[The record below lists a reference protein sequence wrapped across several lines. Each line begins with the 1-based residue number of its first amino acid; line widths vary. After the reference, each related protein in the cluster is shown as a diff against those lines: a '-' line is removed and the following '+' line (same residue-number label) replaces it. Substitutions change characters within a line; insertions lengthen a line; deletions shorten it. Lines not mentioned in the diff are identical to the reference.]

1 MKKRLLSWLLVLTMV
16 ISLIPS
22 TLVTALAADLP
33 SAQASGQ
40 AGKTK
45 VETTQWPSDLNAD
58 ITDFRVSGTIT
69 PSDTLTVKSG
79 KTLIV
84 HGSGTL
90 SGISRVQTT
99 PFFIVEDGGHLVLDN
114 VTISGNKSD
123 EGTVVVKKGG
133 LLDLGYNDQKDRFAP
148 SITGNTMATQ
158 TSAARNLVVAD
169 GATVRL
175 NAAATKEIGVSQVEV
190 KDYSTPKGTQSAS
203 YIPGMKPLSV
213 IQGGRYTIAD
223 SDLTYVTA
231 DVSEKYEKIV
241 LAHDNLILRSP
252 KPKVLNW
259 SPDDFMGVGGGYGS
273 TPNYTHGW
281 WIRAY
286 LAMTADA
293 PDNTGGDSSK
303 TPNMMQVYGERDYWH
318 HTSDGIYVRAGLS
331 KAGDLSQYD
340 VIYINFP
347 FSCIEGDAYYDE
359 EVKLLQD
366 YLNSG
371 GRVVI
376 QGENTEGSYGVANTR
391 ASVLANH
398 LGAGFDLLNEAIGT
412 EHVTT
417 DANTKLGKGISSVAG
432 QGLKTGNASTIRSN
446 GKAEYKTIAYVTL
459 DGEKRDVIVDQQA
472 GTTADKWGS
481 LTVVADADMVRRG
494 YSADA
499 AVEQFYRNLLND
511 SVERRNMAAAGFNP
525 NKEIDKQA
533 TTTTTTV
540 TNDYPTPY
548 AALQKAVETNTV
560 TLLTKSREADGG
572 LTPTRDELLF
582 EHSTLA
588 YEKGSKYDGSK
599 IHADTAGV
607 YLDITKTGDVN
618 LYSGTVTVTPKDA
631 TYPLV
636 LNGTMDQ
643 DGTAITGGYKITAT
657 GAYTLDADDDTT
669 KIKTGNGGGA
679 SITIPKADTSVTV
692 AYTGGTDGKLNGKT
706 VTYTAKENGE
716 KFYLGCYT
724 VSYEVEGNVT
734 WTETDLAWDGHDFV
748 TKMTPAS
755 GYDAHGEKLAVV
767 DIASAKTYDM
777 ENGGTEGTGAET
789 WGIFNSVT
797 KLKDGAT
804 PKITVK
810 QQYLHEN
817 NVDRNGYATVTVR
830 NVREDITIRT
840 TGNAVESSRPNIYV
854 VGVGVKDGQRTQLW
868 AYTTQRTTDDQVT
881 TKDVEGWPWAKWKVV
896 SAKTAKGTQASYEG
910 NQITTWTEQTI
921 KNSTTAGGALC
932 PVELTQG
939 DMVVVFQYEWDMV
952 NVKINAKLG
961 EGDTAVDFPGY
972 TTQYAEVQRDVES
985 TIYAPNLSGYQ
996 PTAASTTIT
1005 PTVGTDGNY
1014 GPYEVTFYYKLAM
1027 GQVIY
1032 RAVDDGGHELATWD
1046 GPRVM
1051 QGDTVS
1057 TDYALAPKLAG
1068 YQVKH
1073 KNGNATA
1080 VNNGTADKYDGVN
1093 QITVTWVYE
1102 PKTRDVEVKMVEYT
1116 ADGDHRGA
1124 ELRTDTTSYANSPVG
1139 FTLNLAAP
1147 AIPGYTVKE
1156 VADNDEISKSKTVFV
1171 EDNDS
1176 GKLTVY
1182 FYYEVN
1188 TQDEAKI
1195 TVQMW
1200 DKVNNEEIWSYTV
1213 PGQNGEKQ
1221 LVRVPAV
1228 KGYVSDPANKDVSIA
1243 PDQTLNAGWGKGTV
1257 RFLYSPNTVKVTVK
1271 LVDST
1276 KTAGDAGYE
1285 LNTKVPNYT
1294 GSYTVVKGESIDIVA
1309 PDVYGYTLADGQE
1322 PVHKLTVDKN
1332 ESKTDLTYT
1341 IKYIP
1346 ANDGQVFVHV
1356 KGVDKDG
1363 NLCYEY
1369 TNSVTQGTASVD
1381 VTAFA
1386 VSGQKLTAATVGS
1399 DNKFS
1404 DVHDG
1409 VLTVATSAAAKGDQ
1423 IEVVFTYGDN
1433 TADVTINAYYKG
1445 TTDTIEGFTPFT
1457 VKAEIGKP
1465 YSYGALALPGYD
1477 NADQATPSLTK
1488 VTGTNDHIDYHFTK
1502 QTGNVI
1508 YQLVEEG
1515 NPTHILA
1522 TKSESVAKD
1531 AAIDATSAKA
1541 PEATNWKLKDASN
1554 GTVDGATDGKYDG
1567 VHAVTVTYV
1576 AVPKTKTVTIHQ
1588 MDVDTDDEIDTKTVE
1603 LATGRLHTLQK
1614 VDYLPDNGQYTI
1626 SGLKTV
1632 EIYVE
1637 DDNQARSVNMYF
1649 RRSTDEDVTVNLVYM
1664 DEQNQKQTIQTYL
1677 VQRKPGTTITV
1688 KAPDMAYKGYTAK
1701 QNSVDVQPTQKSVEI
1716 EYTVTYYDITIE
1728 LLDENGRPL
1737 NTPAGYETNRKVRKG
1752 EGIVLTAPSIA
1763 DYTLT
1768 SALVV
1773 SKTADKLAD
1782 AANRTIRFQYK
1793 NTASANYVTHTI
1805 KLMDADK
1812 IPATL
1817 ITQYNSV
1824 VTKGNGTTTYLA
1836 PLQDGYQVD
1845 KKSQEISNAASQD
1858 VVFNYTKSAATVT
1871 IKFVDEKGTP
1881 LTNQQ
1886 EQILTGYEKGQTIM
1900 VPAPIVPGY
1909 ALAGQWKNNALATM
1923 TGVTATLTLSSK
1935 DANNEITF
1943 AYETR
1948 TNVTFVLKDD
1958 KGNDIQVINGKVGE
1972 KYSVADGEKLNLTA
1986 FGWKFDASN
1995 EYNSTEFNKD
2005 NASVTVTAD
2014 AGDKQYTLH
2023 YTRITRNVTYKYWD
2037 VTNGENSKTEINF
2050 TSNDNPTTVNVGE
2063 NFTAAAPQIA
2073 GYTANALRVVT
2084 FVMYDAN
2091 DAAVE
2096 VNFNYIRKA
2105 TGSVTV
2111 EHIVK
2116 NGSEEK
2122 VITSYTASGSVGEWF
2137 TATALTTDTSGIT
2150 TDGKYK
2156 FTESDTNKKTQTV
2169 KVGAD
2174 AQTIKF
2180 VYEPNY
2186 VTVKTYTSVAGTKN
2200 EYQTGIEVVK
2210 TTGSQKLYAP
2220 SMTGYVLKGIEVE
2233 HGSNTDG
2240 GAKTFPIT
2248 GWNNNVLTLTR
2259 LTNDVEVV
2267 YYYEKINDNIKE
2279 YQATV
2284 TVTDQ
2289 YASYELGNWTETVT
2303 KDVDSTITP
2312 KPHDGYILSGY
2323 QIGDSADQ
2331 KQTIKKDQAANFV
2344 LTHTFTADTNV
2355 TFFYDRADGSAVVPG
2370 ADTKFGNED
2379 DVIIKPNG
2387 DKLPTVNADKS
2398 VNVPNGAEVVTP
2410 NGTVIPPAGSI
2421 VKQDGT
2427 IVAPG
2432 DNGQPDPGVK
2442 IDPSNP
2448 DSSNASYLYVK
2459 YLANGGKGEV
2469 PTQFFKKGTEIT
2481 LATNN
2486 LTAENKTANGWNT
2499 QENGQGKDYTN
2510 GATLTPTESM
2520 TLYAKWTASNYTH
2533 KVTITFNAN
2542 TDVNSATKTQVI
2554 GSYTSTAF
2562 GGKLDANT
2570 FTLDGWTFRGWN
2582 TERNGSGTAYTNEQ
2596 EVTFTSASG
2605 NTLTL
2610 YAQWYRFNK
2619 DSSITVPGSDST
2631 PNTDKDVTIHPNGN
2645 DKPSID
2651 DKGNV
2656 KVPNGAEVTT
2666 PNGTIIPPNGSIVKP
2681 DGTIV
2686 APDDNGST
2694 EPGIEIDPSKPGDA
2708 TNKFITVTYKYGR
2721 TDKQVADVVQYG
2733 KGTVTIMTG
2742 NPFTAPTGYQ
2752 FDGWKI
2758 EGSNDKFTG
2767 TEVNASTTLVAQ
2779 WKLAG
2784 SVTLAPDKSTDSG
2797 KRLETGAKDGELKLV
2812 MRGDW
2817 AHDKTLT
2824 LGALVDGKQSTNEVY
2839 WRVDADSYKN
2849 EFGFTNSALTGDQI
2863 VSVDANTGKLTVLNS
2878 GIVRVWCIS
2887 KVNPDIKFS
2896 VVVVVPGDV
2905 NKDGLVDVDDI
2916 DWAYRAVADSTFI
2929 PTQDEG
2935 DTQTWYIK
2943 DLAMLHNPADETD
2956 KEFGVADIDLLYR
2969 LVFAVY
2975 GI

>member
-1 MKKRLLSWLLVLTMV
+1 MKKRLLSWLLVLTTV

-22 TLVTALAADLP
+22 TLVTTAFAADNTSALA
-33 SAQASGQ
+33 SSQ
-40 AGKTK
+40 AGKTTVK
-45 VETTQWPSDLNAD
+45 LTNDWPSDLSAD
-58 ITDFRVSGTIT
+58 ITDVTVTNTIG
-69 PSDTLTVKSG
+69 PGSTLTVGSG
-79 KTLIV
+79 KTLIF
-84 HGSGTL
+84 HGGGFISGGTANQTL
-90 SGISRVQTT
+90 V
-99 PFFIVEDGGHLVLDN
+99 IVEEGGHLVLDE
-114 VTISGNKSD
+114 VTIQNNNVGSDGAIYVKS
-123 EGTVVVKKGG
+123 GG
-133 LLDLGYNDQKDRFAP
+133 LLDLGYNDQSSRHAP
-148 SITGNTMATQ
+148 GITGNTTTANT
-158 TSAARNLVVAD
+158 ARNLVIAD
-169 GATVRL
+169 DATVRL
-175 NAAATKEIGVSQVEV
+175 NAQVMQPIGIYYSGDLGAPFAIVE
-190 KDYSTPKGTQSAS
+190 S
-203 YIPGMKPLSV
+203 
-213 IQGGRYTIAD
+213 GRYTLVD
-223 SDLTYVTA
+223 G
-231 DVSEKYEKIV
+231 DVSTSTISSENADYKISINYGDIYV
-241 LAHDNLILRSP
+241 QRTTPKILLIDPGARATATINNVVAEGAYVFRPGSASSLVSNLRVAVQDTFNGVHDRAIVNPIQATIDYKEYTSP
-252 KPKVLNW
+252 TGVDYTKG
-259 SPDDFMGVGGGYGS
+259 SYSFDD
-273 TPNYTHGW
+273 
-281 WIRAY
+281 I
-286 LAMTADA
+286 D
-293 PDNTGGDSSK
+293 
-303 TPNMMQVYGERDYWH
+303 NMM
-318 HTSDGIYVRAGLS
+318 
-331 KAGDLSQYD
+331 QYD
-340 VIYINFP
+340 VILINGAWGNLTK
-347 FSCIEGDAYYDE
+347 EGRS
-359 EVKLLQD
+359 KLID
-366 YLNSG
+366 YLNAGGAIYFQAEDTQSG
-371 GRVVI
+371 FD
-376 QGENTEGSYGVANTR
+376 GVR
-391 ASVLANH
+391 AATNVWMQN
-398 LGAGFDLLNEAIGT
+398 LGATGFEAMSSPSGAGTLSAWYVDTNDYAKRLTKNMIKNWRVEWTAPIKEGDGIEPFFMATFLDNKAHMWGASFLAGERADGAKYGRLLTITDGNIVAPGT
-412 EHVTT
+412 GA
-417 DANTKLGKGISSVAG
+417 DYRYKAGIAG
-432 QGLKTGNASTIRSN
+432 QFFT
-446 GKAEYKTIAYVTL
+446 
-459 DGEKRDVIVDQQA
+459 
-472 GTTADKWGS
+472 
-481 LTVVADADMVRRG
+481 
-494 YSADA
+494 
-499 AVEQFYRNLLND
+499 NLLRTTIEN
-511 SVERRNMAAAGFNP
+511 RITAAAGYNP
-525 NKEIDKQA
+525 NAEIKYEA
-533 TTTTTTV
+533 TTTTTT
-540 TNDYPTPY
+540 TTPTPYRTPY
-548 AALQKAVETNTV
+548 AALQKAVENNTV
-560 TLLTKSREADGG
+560 TLLLKSRGG
-572 LTPTRDELLF
+572 AVNATRDELLF
-582 EHSTLA
+582 EQSTLA
-588 YEKGSKYDGSK
+588 YEADSTYAGST

-607 YLDITKTGDVN
+607 YLDITKTGEVN

-636 LNGTMDQ
+636 LNGTMD
-643 DGTAITGGYKITAT
+643 DTGSTITGGYKITAT

-679 SITIPKADTSVTV
+679 SITIPTAGTSVTV
-692 AYTGGTDGKLNGKT
+692 AYTGGADGKLNGKT
-706 VTYTAKENGE
+706 ITYTATENNE

-734 WTETDLAWDGHDFV
+734 WTETDLAWDGHDFEA
-748 TKMTPAS
+748 KMTPAT
-755 GYDAHGEKLAVV
+755 GFDAHGEKLAVV
-767 DIASAKTYDM
+767 DIANSKTYDM
-777 ENGGTEGTGAET
+777 ENGGTEGTGTET
-789 WGIFNSVT
+789 WGVFNSKT

-854 VGVGVKDGQRTQLW
+854 VGVGVKDGTQTQLW

-896 SAKTAKGTQASYEG
+896 SAKTAKGTQAAYEG
-910 NQITTWTEQTI
+910 NQITTWTNQAI

-996 PTAASTTIT
+996 PTSASTTIT
-1005 PTVGTDGNY
+1005 PTKGADDNY

-1032 RAVDDGGHELATWD
+1032 RAVDAGNHELATWD
-1046 GPRVM
+1046 GPRVL

-1057 TDYALAPKLAG
+1057 TDHALAPKLAG
-1068 YQVKH
+1068 YQVKQQ
-1073 KNGNATA
+1073 NGNATA
-1080 VNNGTADKYDGVN
+1080 ANNGTADKYDGVN

-1124 ELRTDTTSYANSPVG
+1124 ELRTDTTSYAKSPVG

-1156 VADNDEISKSKTVFV
+1156 EAGNDEISKSKTVFV
-1171 EDNDS
+1171 EDNDQ

-1188 TQDEAKI
+1188 TQDDAKI

-1221 LVRVPAV
+1221 LVRVPTL
-1228 KGYVSDPANKDVSIA
+1228 KGYVSDPSNKDTSIA
-1243 PDQTLNAGWGKGTV
+1243 PDDTLNADWGKGTV

-1276 KTAGDAGYE
+1276 KTAVDADYE

-1309 PDVYGYTLADGQE
+1309 PDIYGYTLADGQE
-1322 PVHKLTVDKN
+1322 SVHKLTVDQN
-1332 ESKTDLTYT
+1332 ESKTELTYT

-1356 KGVDKDG
+1356 KGLDKGG

-1369 TNSVTQGTASVD
+1369 TNSVTQGTASVN

-1386 VSGQKLTAATVGS
+1386 VSGQTLTAATV
-1399 DNKFS
+1399 DAVNKFS

-1409 VLTVATSAAAKGDQ
+1409 ALTVDTSAAAKGAQ

-1433 TADVTINAYYKG
+1433 TADVTVNAYYKG
-1445 TTDTIEGFTPFT
+1445 TTNTVEGFTPFK

-1465 YSYGALALPGYD
+1465 YSYGALTLTGYD
-1477 NADQATPSLTK
+1477 NDGAAPSIAKVEAQGNTLT
-1488 VTGTNDHIDYHFTK
+1488 YYFTK
-1502 QTGNVI
+1502 QTGNVV
-1508 YQLVEEG
+1508 YQLVEDG
-1515 NPTHILA
+1515 NQTHILA
-1522 TKSESVAKD
+1522 TKSESVAKG
-1531 AAIDATSAKA
+1531 AAINAGAANA
-1541 PEATNWKLKDASN
+1541 PAATNWKLKNASAA
-1554 GTVDGATDGKYDG
+1554 GKITDSTGAEVTTYDG

-1576 AVPKTKTVTIHQ
+1576 AGPKTKTVTINRY
-1588 MDVDTDDEIDTKTVE
+1588 DVDTNLLIPASTAETAAGKT
-1603 LATGRLHTLQK
+1603 LTADLQTGKIHTLSK
-1614 VDYLPDNGQYTI
+1614 MDYLPDGYTI
-1626 SGLKTV
+1626 SGKDTV
-1632 EIYVE
+1632 EVYVE
-1637 DDNQARSVNMYF
+1637 DDNQLRTVNMYF
-1649 RRSTDEDVTVNLVYM
+1649 RHSTDEDVTVNLVYT
-1664 DEQNQKQTIQTYL
+1664 DEQNHKQTIQTYL
-1677 VQRKPGTTITV
+1677 VQRKPGTMITV

-1701 QNSVDVQPTQKSVEI
+1701 QNSVDVQPTQNSVEI
-1716 EYTVTYYDITIE
+1716 EYTVAYYDVAIK
-1728 LLDENGRPL
+1728 LLDENGGAL
-1737 NTPAGYETNRKVRKG
+1737 KTPQGYELTRKVRKG
-1752 EGIVLTAPSIA
+1752 EGIVLTAPSIT

-1773 SKTADKLAD
+1773 SKTAKELEQSAD
-1782 AANRTIRFQYK
+1782 NRTITFQYK
-1793 NTASANYVTHTI
+1793 NTVSANYVTHTI
-1805 KLMDADK
+1805 ILNDVDNSKE
-1812 IPATL
+1812 
-1817 ITQYNSV
+1817 ITRYNNIV
-1824 VTKGNGTTTYLA
+1824 AKGTGKTTYYA
-1836 PLQDGYQVD
+1836 PVQDGYQVD
-1845 KKSQEISNAASQD
+1845 ALTKEGDNRQSEEIT
-1858 VVFNYTKSAATVT
+1858 FNYSKSAATIT
-1871 IKFVDEKGTP
+1871 IHFVDKTGNA
-1881 LTNQQ
+1881 LTGAADT
-1886 EQILTGYEKGQTIM
+1886 ELSGYEKGQTVM
-1900 VPAPIVPGY
+1900 VSAPALTNY
-1909 ALAGQWKNNALATM
+1909 ALAGQWKNGALETM
-1923 TGVTATLTLSSK
+1923 TGVTATLTLSK
-1935 DANNEITF
+1935 TATNNEITF
-1943 AYETR
+1943 AYEDR
-1948 TNVTFVLKDD
+1948 GDVTFVLKDEAG
-1958 KGNDIQVINGKVGE
+1958 KDIQVINGVANQE
-1972 KYSVADGEKLNLTA
+1972 YSVAAGGKLDLRTSGWA
-1986 FGWKFDASN
+1986 FDMSHKN
-1995 EYNSTEFNKD
+1995 NSTEFQTE
-2005 NASVTVTAD
+2005 NASVTVAQGASGT
-2014 AGDKQYTLH
+2014 YELH

-2037 VTNGENSKTEINF
+2037 VTNGEDSKTAITF
-2050 TSNDNPTTVNVGE
+2050 TDNDNPTTVNVGE

-2091 DAAVE
+2091 NAAVE

-2137 TATALTTDTSGIT
+2137 TATALTTDASGIT

-2180 VYEPNY
+2180 VYGPNY
-2186 VTVKTYTSVAGTKN
+2186 VTVKTYTSVAGAKT

-2233 HGSNTDG
+2233 QGSNTDG
-2240 GAKTFPIT
+2240 GAKAFPNS
-2248 GWNNNVLTLTR
+2248 GWNNNVLTLTN
-2259 LTNDVEVV
+2259 LTENVEVT

-2284 TVTDQ
+2284 TVKDQ
-2289 YASYELGNWTETVT
+2289 YASYEIGSWTETVT
-2303 KDVDSTITP
+2303 KDVESTITP
-2312 KPHDGYILSGY
+2312 KPHDGYILIGY
-2323 QIGDSADQ
+2323 QIGDGAGQ
-2331 KQTIKKDQAANFV
+2331 KQTITKDQAANFV
-2344 LTHTFTADTNV
+2344 LTHKFTADANV

-2370 ADTKFGNED
+2370 EDTKFGTED

-2410 NGTVIPPAGSI
+2410 NGTVIPPNGSI
-2421 VKQDGT
+2421 VKPDGT
-2427 IVAPG
+2427 IVAP
-2432 DNGQPDPGVK
+2432 DANGKTDPGVT

-2448 DSSNASYLYVK
+2448 DSAKATYLYVK

-2469 PTQFFKKGTEIT
+2469 PTQFFKKDTEIT
-2481 LATNN
+2481 LAANN
-2486 LTAENKTANGWNT
+2486 LTADNKTADGWNT
-2499 QENGQGKDYTN
+2499 QENGKGTDYAN

-2542 TDVNSATKTQVI
+2542 TGANSATKTQVI

-2582 TERNGSGTAYTNEQ
+2582 EAQNGSDTAYTNEQ

-2605 NTLTL
+2605 DTLTL

-2619 DSSITVPGSDST
+2619 DGSITVPGNDST

-2645 DKPSID
+2645 DKPFID

-2666 PNGTIIPPNGSIVKP
+2666 PNGTIIPPDGSVVKP

-2694 EPGIEIDPSKPGDA
+2694 EPGVEIDPSKPGDA

-2721 TDKQVADVVQYG
+2721 TDKQVADVTQYG

-2752 FDGWKI
+2752 FDGWKV
-2758 EGSNDKFTG
+2758 EGSDDKFTG
-2767 TEVNASTTLVAQ
+2767 TTVNATTTLVAQ

-2784 SVTLAPDKSTDSG
+2784 SVVLAPDKTTDSG

-2817 AHDKTLT
+2817 AQDKTLT

-2849 EFGFTNSALTGDQI
+2849 DFGFTNSVLTGDQI

-2905 NKDGLVDVDDI
+2905 NKDGRVNIFDVDDI
-2916 DWAYRAVADSTFI
+2916 YNLVDNAKQVPAE
-2929 PTQDEG
+2929 DEN
-2935 DTQTWYIK
+2935 DMTTWYVK
-2943 DLAMLHNPADETD
+2943 DLADLTRDANINVQDVDALYNLVD
-2956 KEFGVADIDLLYR
+2956 KIKN
-2969 LVFAVY
+2969 
-2975 GI
+2975 I

>member
-1 MKKRLLSWLLVLTMV
+1 MRKRFLSWLLVLTMIV
-16 ISLIPS
+16 SMIPS
-22 TLVTALAADLP
+22 TLVSALAAELP
-33 SAQASGQ
+33 SQQASSL
-40 AGKTK
+40 AGKVVVNTDK
-45 VETTQWPSDLNAD
+45 WPDDLNAD
-58 ITDFRVSGTIT
+58 VTDYRVSGTQT
-69 PSDTLTVKSG
+69 PGNPLTVTSG
-79 KTLIV
+79 HTLIV
-84 HGSGTL
+84 HGNGTL
-90 SGISRVQTT
+90 SGVSRVQTT

-123 EGTVVVKKGG
+123 DGTVVVKQGG
-133 LLDLGYNDQKDRFAP
+133 LVDLGYNDQMDRIAP
-148 SITGNTMATQ
+148 SITGNTTQ
-158 TSAARNLVVAD
+158 AGAAKNLVIAD
-169 GATVRL
+169 DATVRL
-175 NAAATKEIGVSQVEV
+175 NAQVKQPIGIYYSGDLGAPFAIVE
-190 KDYSTPKGTQSAS
+190 S
-203 YIPGMKPLSV
+203 
-213 IQGGRYTIAD
+213 GRYTLVD
-223 SDLTYVTA
+223 A
-231 DVSEKYEKIV
+231 DVSTSTISSENADYKISINYGDIYV
-241 LAHDNLILRSP
+241 QRTTPKILLIDPGARATETIANVVDIGSYVFRPGSASSLISNLR
-252 KPKVLNW
+252 VAVQDTFN
-259 SPDDFMGVGGGYGS
+259 G
-273 TPNYTHGW
+273 THGQNIVNP
-281 WIRAY
+281 IRATIDY
-286 LAMTADA
+286 KEYTS
-293 PDNTGGDSSK
+293 PTGVDYTNGSYSFDDID
-303 TPNMMQVYGERDYWH
+303 NMM
-318 HTSDGIYVRAGLS
+318 
-331 KAGDLSQYD
+331 QYD
-340 VIYINFP
+340 VILINGAWGKLTE
-347 FSCIEGDAYYDE
+347 EGRAE
-359 EVKLLQD
+359 LID
-366 YLNSG
+366 YLNAGGAIYFQAEDTQSG
-371 GRVVI
+371 FD
-376 QGENTEGSYGVANTR
+376 GVRSATN
-391 ASVLANH
+391 VWMQD
-398 LGAGFDLLNEAIGT
+398 LGASGFEAMGSPSGAGNLPAWFVGTNAYAKRLTENMTSNWHVEWTAPIKEGNGIEPIFMATFQDNNAHMWGASFLAGERADGAKYGRLLTI
-412 EHVTT
+412 T
-417 DANTKLGKGISSVAG
+417 DGNMVAPGNGADYRYQPRIAG
-432 QGLKTGNASTIRSN
+432 QFFT
-446 GKAEYKTIAYVTL
+446 
-459 DGEKRDVIVDQQA
+459 
-472 GTTADKWGS
+472 
-481 LTVVADADMVRRG
+481 
-494 YSADA
+494 
-499 AVEQFYRNLLND
+499 NLLRTTIEN
-511 SVERRNMAAAGFNP
+511 RITAAAGYNP
-525 NKEIDKQA
+525 NAEVTYQA
-533 TTTTTTV
+533 TTTTTTTTEA
-540 TNDYPTPY
+540 TNYRTPY
-548 AALQKAVETNTV
+548 AALQKAVEGNTV
-560 TLLTKSREADGG
+560 TLLTKSNAAVEQVS
-572 LTPTRDELLF
+572 DELLF
-582 EHSTLA
+582 EKSTLT
-588 YEKGSKYDGSK
+588 YEQGSKYDGSS
-599 IHADTAGV
+599 IYANTAGV
-607 YLDITKTGDVN
+607 YVDITKTGEVN
-618 LYSGTVTVTPKDA
+618 LRSGTVTVTPKDKN
-631 TYPLV
+631 YV
-636 LNGTMDQ
+636 LTMNGTMD
-643 DGTAITGGYKITAT
+643 DTGTQITGGYKITAT

-679 SITIPKADTSVTV
+679 SITIPTAGTSVTV
-692 AYTGGTDGKLNGKT
+692 AYTGGADGKLNGKT
-706 VTYTAKENGE
+706 ITYTATENNE

-748 TKMTPAS
+748 TKMTPAT
-755 GYDAHGEKLAVV
+755 GFDAHGEKLAVV
-767 DIASAKTYDM
+767 DIANSKTYDM

-789 WGIFNSVT
+789 WGVFNSVT

-854 VGVGVKDGQRTQLW
+854 VGVGVKDGTQTQLW

-881 TKDVEGWPWAKWKVV
+881 TKDVEGWPWAKWKVI
-896 SAKTAKGTQASYEG
+896 SAKTAKGTQAAYEG
-910 NQITTWTEQTI
+910 NQITTWTNQAI

-961 EGDTAVDFPGY
+961 EGGTAVDFPGY

-1005 PTVGTDGNY
+1005 PTAGQDGTY
-1014 GPYEVTFYYKLAM
+1014 GPYEVTFFYKLAM

-1032 RAVDDGGHELATWD
+1032 RAVDAGGHELATWD
-1046 GPRVM
+1046 GPRVL

-1068 YQVKH
+1068 YQVKQQ
-1073 KNGNATA
+1073 NGNATA
-1080 VNNGTADKYDGVN
+1080 ANNGTADKYDGVN

-1124 ELRTDTTSYANSPVG
+1124 ELRTDTTSYAKSPVG

-1156 VADNDEISKSKTVFV
+1156 EAGNDEISKSKTVFV
-1171 EDNDS
+1171 EDNDQ

-1188 TQDEAKI
+1188 TQDDAKI

-1221 LVRVPAV
+1221 LVRVPTV
-1228 KGYVSDPANKDVSIA
+1228 KGYVSDPSNKDTSIA
-1243 PDQTLNAGWGKGTV
+1243 PDDTLNADWGKGTV

-1276 KTAGDAGYE
+1276 KTAVDADYE

-1309 PDVYGYTLADGQE
+1309 PDVYGYTLADGQD

-1332 ESKTDLTYT
+1332 ESKTELTYT

-1356 KGVDKDG
+1356 KGMDKDG

-1386 VSGQKLTAATVGS
+1386 VSGQKLTAATV
-1399 DNKFS
+1399 DTVNKFS

-1409 VLTVATSAAAKGDQ
+1409 ALTVDTSAAAKGDK

-1433 TADVTINAYYKG
+1433 TADVTINAYYKD
-1445 TTDTIEGFTPFT
+1445 TTNTVEGFTPFK

-1465 YSYGALALPGYD
+1465 YSYGALTLTGYD
-1477 NADQATPSLTK
+1477 NDGTAPSIAKVAAQGNTLT
-1488 VTGTNDHIDYHFTK
+1488 YYFTK

-1508 YQLVEEG
+1508 YQLVEDG
-1515 NPTHILA
+1515 NQTHILA
-1522 TKSESVAKD
+1522 TKSESVAKG
-1531 AAIDATSAKA
+1531 AVIDKSSAKA
-1541 PEATNWKLKDASN
+1541 PEATNWKLKNADD
-1554 GTVDGATDGKYDG
+1554 GTVNGATADGKYDG

-1576 AVPKTKTVTIHQ
+1576 AVPKTKTVTLKL
-1588 MDVDTDDEIDTKTVE
+1588 MDVDTDKEIDTKTVE
-1603 LATGRLHTLQK
+1603 LETGRLHTLQK
-1614 VDYLPDNGQYTI
+1614 VDYLPDNGKYTI

-1649 RRSTDEDVTVNLVYM
+1649 RRSTDEDVTVNLVYI
-1664 DEQNQKQTIQTYL
+1664 DEQNQKQTIQTYV
-1677 VQRKPGTTITV
+1677 VQRKPGTTIEV

-1701 QNSVDVQPTQKSVEI
+1701 VNSKQVAPTESSVEI
-1716 EYTVTYYDITIE
+1716 EYTVTYYDVKIK
-1728 LLDENGRPL
+1728 LLDENGDELTKPQ
-1737 NTPAGYETNRKVRKG
+1737 GYELTRKVRKG
-1752 EGIVLTAPSIA
+1752 EGIVLTAPSIT
-1763 DYTLT
+1763 DYTLI

-1773 SKTADKLAD
+1773 SKTAKELEQSAD
-1782 AANRTIRFQYK
+1782 NRTITFQYK

-1805 KLMDADK
+1805 ILNDVDNSKE
-1812 IPATL
+1812 
-1817 ITQYNSV
+1817 ITRYNNIV
-1824 VTKGNGTTTYLA
+1824 AKGTGKTTYYA
-1836 PLQDGYQVD
+1836 PVQDGYQVD
-1845 KKSQEISNAASQD
+1845 NLTKEGDNSQSEEIT
-1858 VVFNYTKSAATVT
+1858 FNYSKSAAIIT
-1871 IKFVDEKGTP
+1871 IHFVDKMGKA
-1881 LTNQQ
+1881 LTGVADT
-1886 EQILTGYEKGQTIM
+1886 ELSGYEKGQTVM
-1900 VPAPIVPGY
+1900 VSAPAQTNY
-1909 ALAGQWKNNALATM
+1909 ALAGQWKNGKLEAM
-1923 TGVTATLTLSSK
+1923 TGVTATLTLSK
-1935 DANNEITF
+1935 TTTNNEITF
-1943 AYETR
+1943 AYEDR
-1948 TNVTFVLKDD
+1948 GDVTFVLKDKD
-1958 KGNDIQVINGKVGE
+1958 GNDIQVINGVAGQ
-1972 KYSVADGEKLNLTA
+1972 KYSVAENGKLDLRTSGWA
-1986 FGWKFDASN
+1986 FNASHKD
-1995 EYNSTEFNKD
+1995 NSTDFKTAD
-2005 NASVTVTAD
+2005 ASVTVAQGASGT
-2014 AGDKQYTLH
+2014 YELH

-2037 VTNGENSKTEINF
+2037 VTNGANNKTEITF
-2050 TSNDNPTTVNVGE
+2050 TDNDNPTTVNVGE

-2091 DAAVE
+2091 NAAVE

-2137 TATALTTDTSGIT
+2137 TATALTTDASGIT

-2186 VTVKTYTSVAGTKN
+2186 VTVKTYTSVAGTKT

-2220 SMTGYVLKGIEVE
+2220 SMTGYVLKGIEVKQ
-2233 HGSNTDG
+2233 GSNTDG
-2240 GAKTFPIT
+2240 GAKAFPNT
-2248 GWNNNVLTLTR
+2248 GWNNNVLTLTG

-2279 YQATV
+2279 YQAAV
-2284 TVTDQ
+2284 TVKDQ
-2289 YASYELGNWTETVT
+2289 YASYELGSWTETVT
-2303 KDVDSTITP
+2303 KDVSSTITP

-2323 QIGDSADQ
+2323 QIGDNAGQ
-2331 KQTIKKDQAANFV
+2331 KQTITKDQAANFV

-2370 ADTKFGNED
+2370 EDTKFGTED

-2387 DKLPTVNADKS
+2387 DNLPKVNDDKS
-2398 VNVPNGAEVVTP
+2398 VTVPNGAEVVTP
-2410 NGTVIPPAGSI
+2410 NGTVIPPDGSI
-2421 VKQDGT
+2421 VKPDGT
-2427 IVAPG
+2427 IVAPDDKG
-2432 DNGQPDPGVK
+2432 NTNPGVT

-2448 DSSNASYLYVK
+2448 DSAKATYLYVK

-2469 PTQFFKKGTEIT
+2469 PTQFFKKDTEIT
-2481 LATNN
+2481 LAANN

-2499 QENGQGKDYTN
+2499 QENGQGKDYAD
-2510 GATLTPTESM
+2510 GATLTPAESM
-2520 TLYAKWTASNYTH
+2520 TLYAKWSTSAYTH

-2542 TDVNSATKTQVI
+2542 TGANSATKTQVI

-2582 TERNGSGTAYTNEQ
+2582 KAQNGSGTAYTNEQ

-2605 NTLTL
+2605 VTLTL

-2619 DSSITVPGSDST
+2619 DGSITVPGSDST

-2645 DKPSID
+2645 DRPSVD

-2656 KVPNGAEVTT
+2656 KVPSGAEVTT
-2666 PNGTIIPPNGSIVKP
+2666 PNGTIIPPNGSTVKP

-2686 APDDNGST
+2686 TPDNT
-2694 EPGIEIDPSKPGDA
+2694 EITDPTTPPAGY
-2708 TNKFITVTYKYGR
+2708 ITLTYKYGR

-2733 KGTVTIMTG
+2733 KDTITVMTG
-2742 NPFTAPTGYQ
+2742 NPFDAPSGYQ
-2752 FDGWKI
+2752 FDGWKV
-2758 EGSNDKFTG
+2758 EGSDDKFTG
-2767 TEVNASTTLVAQ
+2767 TTVNATTTLVAQ

-2784 SVTLAPDKSTDSG
+2784 SVVLAPDKTTDSG
-2797 KRLETGAKDGELKLV
+2797 KRLETGAKAGELKLV

-2817 AHDKTLT
+2817 AQDKTLT

-2849 EFGFTNSALTGDQI
+2849 EFGFTNSVLTGDQI

-2905 NKDGLVDVDDI
+2905 NKDGLVDADDI
-2916 DWAYRAVADSTFI
+2916 DWTYRAVADSSFV
-2929 PTQDEG
+2929 PTQDAA

-2943 DLAMLHNPADETD
+2943 DLAVLHTPADEND
-2956 KEFGVADIDLLYR
+2956 KTITSDDLDILYN

>member
-16 ISLIPS
+16 ISLVPS
-22 TLVTALAADLP
+22 TLITTAFAAENP

-40 AGKTK
+40 AGKTTHTM
-45 VETTQWPSDLNAD
+45 VDELPSDLSAYD
-58 ITDFRVSGTIT
+58 IWDVRLTKDTQPGGKIT
-69 PSDTLTVKSG
+69 VPNG
-79 KTLIV
+79 KTLII
-84 HGSGTL
+84 HGTGGIAGGTRND
-90 SGISRVQTT
+90 S
-99 PFFIVEDGGHLVLDN
+99 IVVVEKGGHLVLDEVLIQN
-114 VTISGNKSD
+114 NAVGSDGAIYVKS
-123 EGTVVVKKGG
+123 GG
-133 LLDLGYNDQKDRFAP
+133 LLDLGYNDQSSRRAP
-148 SITGNTMATQ
+148 SITNNKFN
-158 TSAARNLVVAD
+158 SAAKNLVIED

-175 NAAATKEIGVSQVEV
+175 NAQADKAIGVSYY
-190 KDYSTPKGTQSAS
+190 KDDIDVGPFIAIS
-203 YIPGMKPLSV
+203 
-213 IQGGRYTIAD
+213 GGRYTMRGTQEGNINGETGIT
-223 SDLTYVTA
+223 SDDTA
-231 DVSEKYEKIV
+231 KWKLMYSY
-241 LAHDNLILRSP
+241 DNLIMHNPTPRVLVWDPVDFWSYEGTTSHRNAAYNVLKNYHKYNTDLIRGSSVRNTIKATRHLTDTELGSIDQYDLIAFDCPLVELTNNERSAFLEYLNNGGRILVLVENAQSTASTD
-252 KPKVLNW
+252 KRNNMNTTASKVAQSLGADFTAQVGEHVPDSAQVTTLK
-259 SPDDFMGVGGGYGS
+259 SPARVAELTKDFYGTWNVFVG
-273 TPNYTHGW
+273 
-281 WIRAY
+281 AY
-286 LAMTADA
+286 ITSGKNVYPLA
-293 PDNTGGDSSK
+293 TGK
-303 TPNMMQVYGERDYWH
+303 TNKGHISNIICDQD
-318 HTSDGIYVRAGLS
+318 
-331 KAGDLSQYD
+331 AGDRDGSQW
-340 VIYINFP
+340 
-347 FSCIEGDAYYDE
+347 
-359 EVKLLQD
+359 
-366 YLNSG
+366 
-371 GRVVI
+371 
-376 QGENTEGSYGVANTR
+376 
-391 ASVLANH
+391 
-398 LGAGFDLLNEAIGT
+398 GA
-412 EHVTT
+412 
-417 DANTKLGKGISSVAG
+417 
-432 QGLKTGNASTIRSN
+432 
-446 GKAEYKTIAYVTL
+446 
-459 DGEKRDVIVDQQA
+459 
-472 GTTADKWGS
+472 
-481 LTVVADADMVRRG
+481 LTVVGDADMFWNKPLGVGRPLLKNLVENTVSRRV
-494 YSADA
+494 S
-499 AVEQFYRNLLND
+499 
-511 SVERRNMAAAGFNP
+511 AAAGVNP
-525 NKEIDKQA
+525 NSGFNEWQA
-533 TTTTTTV
+533 TTTTTT
-540 TNDYPTPY
+540 TTTETTDYRTPY
-548 AALQKAVETNTV
+548 AALQKAVENNTV
-560 TLLTKSREADGG
+560 TLLLNSRGG
-572 LTPTRDELLF
+572 AVNPTRDELLF
-582 EHSTLA
+582 EKSTLA
-588 YEKGSKYDGSK
+588 YEAGSTYDGST

-607 YLDITKTGDVN
+607 YLDITKTGAVN
-618 LYSGTVTVTPKDA
+618 LRSGTVTVTPKDA
-631 TYPLV
+631 NYPLV
-636 LNGTMDQ
+636 LNGTMDT
-643 DGTAITGGYKITAT
+643 DGNAITGGYKITSAT
-657 GAYTLDADDDTT
+657 PYQLDADDDTT
-669 KIKTGNGGGA
+669 KIKAGNGGGA
-679 SITIPKADTSVTV
+679 SITIPTAGTSVTV

-706 VTYTAKENGE
+706 ITYTATEDNE

-734 WTETDLAWDGHDFV
+734 WTETDLAWDGHDFE
-748 TKMTPAS
+748 TKMTPAT
-755 GYDAHGEKLAVV
+755 GFDAHGEKLAVV
-767 DIASAKTYDM
+767 DIANSKTYDM
-777 ENGGTEGTGAET
+777 ENGGTEGTGTET
-789 WGIFNSVT
+789 WGVFNSKT
-797 KLKDGAT
+797 KLKDSVT

-896 SAKTAKGTQASYEG
+896 SAKTAKGTQAAYEG
-910 NQITTWTEQTI
+910 NQITTWTNQTI

-932 PVELTQG
+932 PVKLTQG

-961 EGDTAVDFPGY
+961 EGGTAVDFPGY

-1005 PTVGTDGNY
+1005 PTKGTDGNY

-1032 RAVDDGGHELATWD
+1032 RAVDAGGHELATWD
-1046 GPRVM
+1046 GPRVL

-1068 YQVKH
+1068 YQVKQQ
-1073 KNGNATA
+1073 NGNATA
-1080 VNNGTADKYDGVN
+1080 ANSGTTDKYDGVN

-1102 PKTRDVEVKMVEYT
+1102 PKTRDVEVKMVEYD
-1116 ADGDHRGA
+1116 ASKPNNIGA

-1156 VADNDEISKSKTVFV
+1156 VADNDEISKSKSVFV
-1171 EDNDS
+1171 EDNDQ

-1221 LVRVPAV
+1221 LVRVPTV
-1228 KGYVSDPANKDVSIA
+1228 KGYVSDTSNKDVSIA
-1243 PDQTLNAGWGKGTV
+1243 PDETINADWGKGTV

-1276 KTAGDAGYE
+1276 KTANDADYE

-1309 PDVYGYTLADGQE
+1309 PDVYGYTLADGQDS
-1322 PVHKLTVDKN
+1322 VHKLTVDKN
-1332 ESKTDLTYT
+1332 ESKTELTYT
-1341 IKYIP
+1341 I
-1346 ANDGQVFVHV
+1346 
-1356 KGVDKDG
+1356 
-1363 NLCYEY
+1363 
-1369 TNSVTQGTASVD
+1369 
-1381 VTAFA
+1381 
-1386 VSGQKLTAATVGS
+1386 
-1399 DNKFS
+1399 
-1404 DVHDG
+1404 
-1409 VLTVATSAAAKGDQ
+1409 
-1423 IEVVFTYGDN
+1423 
-1433 TADVTINAYYKG
+1433 
-1445 TTDTIEGFTPFT
+1445 
-1457 VKAEIGKP
+1457 
-1465 YSYGALALPGYD
+1465 
-1477 NADQATPSLTK
+1477 
-1488 VTGTNDHIDYHFTK
+1488 
-1502 QTGNVI
+1502 
-1508 YQLVEEG
+1508 
-1515 NPTHILA
+1515 
-1522 TKSESVAKD
+1522 
-1531 AAIDATSAKA
+1531 
-1541 PEATNWKLKDASN
+1541 
-1554 GTVDGATDGKYDG
+1554 
-1567 VHAVTVTYV
+1567 
-1576 AVPKTKTVTIHQ
+1576 
-1588 MDVDTDDEIDTKTVE
+1588 
-1603 LATGRLHTLQK
+1603 
-1614 VDYLPDNGQYTI
+1614 
-1626 SGLKTV
+1626 
-1632 EIYVE
+1632 
-1637 DDNQARSVNMYF
+1637 
-1649 RRSTDEDVTVNLVYM
+1649 
-1664 DEQNQKQTIQTYL
+1664 
-1677 VQRKPGTTITV
+1677 
-1688 KAPDMAYKGYTAK
+1688 
-1701 QNSVDVQPTQKSVEI
+1701 
-1716 EYTVTYYDITIE
+1716 
-1728 LLDENGRPL
+1728 
-1737 NTPAGYETNRKVRKG
+1737 
-1752 EGIVLTAPSIA
+1752 
-1763 DYTLT
+1763 
-1768 SALVV
+1768 
-1773 SKTADKLAD
+1773 
-1782 AANRTIRFQYK
+1782 QYK

-1805 KLMDADK
+1805 ILNDVDNNKE
-1812 IPATL
+1812 
-1817 ITQYNSV
+1817 ITRYNNIV
-1824 VTKGNGTTTYLA
+1824 AKGTGKTTYYA
-1836 PLQDGYQVD
+1836 PVQDGYQVD
-1845 KKSQEISNAASQD
+1845 ALTKEGDNSQSEEIT
-1858 VVFNYTKSAATVT
+1858 FNYSKSAAIIT
-1871 IKFVDEKGTP
+1871 IHFVDKTGKA
-1881 LTNQQ
+1881 LTGAADT
-1886 EQILTGYEKGQTIM
+1886 ELSGYEKGQTVM
-1900 VPAPIVPGY
+1900 VSAPALTNY
-1909 ALAGQWKNNALATM
+1909 ALAGQWKNGKLEAM
-1923 TGVTATLTLSSK
+1923 TGVTATLTLSK
-1935 DANNEITF
+1935 TKTNNEITF
-1943 AYETR
+1943 AYEDR
-1948 TNVTFVLKDD
+1948 GDVTFVLKD
-1958 KGNDIQVINGKVGE
+1958 KAGKDIQVINGVAGQ
-1972 KYSVADGEKLNLTA
+1972 KYSVAENGKLDLRTS
-1986 FGWKFDASN
+1986 GWAFDASHQN
-1995 EYNSTEFNKD
+1995 NSTDFKTA
-2005 NASVTVTAD
+2005 NASVTVAQGASGT
-2014 AGDKQYTLH
+2014 YELH
-2023 YTRITRNVTYKYWD
+2023 YTRITRDVTYKYWD
-2037 VTNGENSKTEINF
+2037 VTNGEANKTEINF
-2050 TSNDNPTTVNVGE
+2050 TSNDNPTPVNVGE

-2091 DAAVE
+2091 NAAVE

-2137 TATALTTDTSGIT
+2137 TATALTTDASGIT

-2156 FTESDTNKKTQTV
+2156 FTESATNKKTQTV

-2186 VTVKTYTSVAGTKN
+2186 VTVKTYTSVAGAKT

-2220 SMTGYVLKGIEVE
+2220 SMTGYVLKGIEVKQ
-2233 HGSNTDG
+2233 GSNTDG
-2240 GAKTFPIT
+2240 GAKTFPST
-2248 GWNNNVLTLTR
+2248 GWNNNVLTLTG

-2284 TVTDQ
+2284 TVKDQ
-2289 YASYELGNWTETVT
+2289 YASYELGSWTETVT
-2303 KDVDSTITP
+2303 KDVSSTITP

-2323 QIGDSADQ
+2323 QIGDSAGQ
-2331 KQTIKKDQAANFV
+2331 KQTITKDQVANFV
-2344 LTHTFTADTNV
+2344 LKHKFTADTNV

-2370 ADTKFGNED
+2370 EDTKFGTED

-2410 NGTVIPPAGSI
+2410 NGTVIPPDGSI
-2421 VKQDGT
+2421 VKPDGT
-2427 IVAPG
+2427 IVAP
-2432 DNGQPDPGVK
+2432 DANGKTDPGVT

-2448 DSSNASYLYVK
+2448 DSAKATYLYVK
-2459 YLANGGKGEV
+2459 YLANGGKGEI

-2481 LATNN
+2481 LATNS
-2486 LTAENKTANGWNT
+2486 LTADNKTANGWNT

-2542 TDVNSATKTQVI
+2542 TGANSATKTQVI

-2562 GGKLDANT
+2562 GGTLDANT

-2582 TERNGSGTAYTNEQ
+2582 TAQNGGGTAYTNEQ

-2605 NTLTL
+2605 DTLTL

-2619 DSSITVPGSDST
+2619 DGSITVPGSDST

-2817 AHDKTLT
+2817 AQDKTLT

-2849 EFGFTNSALTGDQI
+2849 EFGFTNSVLTGDQI

-2905 NKDGLVDVDDI
+2905 NKDGLVDADDI
-2916 DWAYRAVADSTFI
+2916 DWTYCAMADPTFI
-2929 PTQDEG
+2929 PTQDE
-2935 DTQTWYIK
+2935 DDAKTWYIK
-2943 DLAMLHNPADETD
+2943 DLAILHSTAAD
-2956 KEFGVADIDLLYR
+2956 KEIGADDIDCLYNI
-2969 LVFAVY
+2969 LFGIY
-2975 GI
+2975 GF

>member
-22 TLVTALAADLP
+22 TLVTTAFAAENP

-40 AGKTK
+40 AGKTTHTM
-45 VETTQWPSDLNAD
+45 VDELPSDLSAYD
-58 ITDFRVSGTIT
+58 IWDVRLTKDTQPGGKIT
-69 PSDTLTVKSG
+69 VPNG
-79 KTLIV
+79 KTLII
-84 HGSGTL
+84 HGTGGIAGGT
-90 SGISRVQTT
+90 RNDT
-99 PFFIVEDGGHLVLDN
+99 IVFVEKGGHLVLDGVLIQN
-114 VTISGNKSD
+114 NAVDRYGAIYVKS
-123 EGTVVVKKGG
+123 GG
-133 LLDLGYNDQKDRFAP
+133 LLDLGYNDQSERRAP
-148 SITGNTMATQ
+148 SITNNKFN
-158 TSAARNLVVAD
+158 SAAKNLVIED

-175 NAAATKEIGVSQVEV
+175 NAQADRPIGVSYYKDGLEV
-190 KDYSTPKGTQSAS
+190 GPFIAIS
-203 YIPGMKPLSV
+203 
-213 IQGGRYTIAD
+213 GGRYTMRGTQDGNINGETSIT
-223 SDLTYVTA
+223 SDNAAKWKLMY
-231 DVSEKYEKIV
+231 SY
-241 LAHDNLILRSP
+241 DNLIMTNNRAR
-252 KPKVLNW
+252 VLVWDPTNFW
-259 SPDDFMGVGGGYGS
+259 SYEGASYHKDTLYKTIQNAYNNGFDVVRRQGTKANPCHLTATELAQLDQFDLIVFDCATVDL
-273 TPNYTHGW
+273 TTEEFN
-281 WIRAY
+281 AY
-286 LAMTADA
+286 LAYLNNGGRILFQVENAGSAAPTDLRNQMNTKSSEIAQSLGGQFTAHAGEVVSANTVAKRWTTPARAAELTKDMSNSWGINVGAYITSSSPKVYPLMTARTNKGNTSYVICDQDA
-293 PDNTGGDSSK
+293 GDRDGSQWGALTIVGDTDVFHYSATTTATSTGGSF
-303 TPNMMQVYGERDYWH
+303 
-318 HTSDGIYVRAGLS
+318 I
-331 KAGDLSQYD
+331 
-340 VIYINFP
+340 
-347 FSCIEGDAYYDE
+347 
-359 EVKLLQD
+359 
-366 YLNSG
+366 
-371 GRVVI
+371 
-376 QGENTEGSYGVANTR
+376 
-391 ASVLANH
+391 
-398 LGAGFDLLNEAIGT
+398 
-412 EHVTT
+412 
-417 DANTKLGKGISSVAG
+417 
-432 QGLKTGNASTIRSN
+432 
-446 GKAEYKTIAYVTL
+446 
-459 DGEKRDVIVDQQA
+459 
-472 GTTADKWGS
+472 
-481 LTVVADADMVRRG
+481 
-494 YSADA
+494 
-499 AVEQFYRNLLND
+499 RNLVLNT
-511 SVERRNMAAAGFNP
+511 VTRRISAAAGVNP
-525 NKEIDKQA
+525 NSEFNEWQA
-533 TTTTTTV
+533 TTTTTTEA
-540 TNDYPTPY
+540 TSYRTPY
-548 AALQKAVETNTV
+548 AALQKAVENNTV
-560 TLLTKSREADGG
+560 TLLLSSRGG
-572 LTPTRDELLF
+572 SVDSVSNELLF
-582 EHSTLA
+582 EKSTLA
-588 YEKGSKYDGSK
+588 YEVGSTYAGST

-607 YLDITKTGDVN
+607 YLDITKTGEVN
-618 LYSGTVTVTPKDA
+618 LHGGTVTVTPKDA
-631 TYPLV
+631 NYPLV
-636 LNGTMDQ
+636 LNGTMDT
-643 DGTAITGGYKITAT
+643 DGNAITGGYKITSAT
-657 GAYTLDADDDTT
+657 PYQLDADDDTT
-669 KIKTGNGGGA
+669 KIKAGNGGGA
-679 SITIPKADTSVTV
+679 SITIPTAGTSVTV

-706 VTYTAKENGE
+706 ITYTATEDNE

-734 WTETDLAWDGHDFV
+734 WTETDLAWDGHDFE
-748 TKMTPAS
+748 TKMTPAT
-755 GYDAHGEKLAVV
+755 GFDAHGEKLAVV
-767 DIASAKTYDM
+767 DIANSKTYDM
-777 ENGGTEGTGAET
+777 ENGGTEGTGTET
-789 WGIFNSVT
+789 WGVFNSKT

-854 VGVGVKDGQRTQLW
+854 VGVGVKDGTQTQLW

-896 SAKTAKGTQASYEG
+896 SAKTAKGTQAAYEG
-910 NQITTWTEQTI
+910 NQITTWTNETI

-932 PVELTQG
+932 PVKLTQG

-996 PTAASTTIT
+996 PTSASTTIT
-1005 PTVGTDGNY
+1005 PTAGQDGTY
-1014 GPYEVTFYYKLAM
+1014 GPYEVTFHYKLAM

-1032 RAVDDGGHELATWD
+1032 RAVDAEGHELATWD
-1046 GPRVM
+1046 GPRVL

-1068 YQVKH
+1068 YQVKQQ
-1073 KNGNATA
+1073 NGNATA
-1080 VNNGTADKYDGVN
+1080 ANNGTADKYDGVN
-1093 QITVTWVYE
+1093 QITVTWIYE

-1124 ELRTDTTSYANSPVG
+1124 ELRTDTTSYAKSSVG
-1139 FTLNLAAP
+1139 FTLNLSAP

-1156 VADNDEISKSKTVFV
+1156 EAGNDEISKSKSVFV
-1171 EDNDS
+1171 EDNDQ

-1182 FYYEVN
+1182 FYYEV
-1188 TQDEAKI
+1188 TTVDDAKI

-1200 DKVNNEEIWSYTV
+1200 NKVNNEEIWSYTV

-1221 LVRVPAV
+1221 LVRVPTV

-1243 PDQTLNAGWGKGTV
+1243 PDETINTDWGKGTV

-1276 KTAGDAGYE
+1276 KTAGDADYE

-1309 PDVYGYTLADGQE
+1309 PDVYGYTLADGQD

-1332 ESKTDLTYT
+1332 ESKTELTYT

-1356 KGVDKDG
+1356 KGLDKDG

-1381 VTAFA
+1381 VTVFA

-1399 DNKFS
+1399 DNKFA
-1404 DVHDG
+1404 DVTDG
-1409 VLTVATSAAAKGDQ
+1409 VLTVNTSAAAKGDK

-1433 TADVTINAYYKG
+1433 TADVTINAYYKD
-1445 TTDTIEGFTPFT
+1445 TTNTVEGFTPFT

-1465 YSYGALALPGYD
+1465 YSYGTLSLTGYD
-1477 NADQATPSLTK
+1477 NDGAAPAIKDVMAQDNVL
-1488 VTGTNDHIDYHFTK
+1488 NYYFTK
-1502 QTGNVI
+1502 RTGNVI

-1588 MDVDTDDEIDTKTVE
+1588 MDVDTDKEIDTKTVE
-1603 LATGRLHTLQK
+1603 LETGRLHTLEK
-1614 VDYLPDNGQYTI
+1614 ATYLPDNGQYII
-1626 SGLKTV
+1626 SGLQTV

-1649 RRSTDEDVTVNLVYM
+1649 RRSTDEYVTVNLVYM

-1677 VQRKPGTTITV
+1677 VQRKPGTTIEV

-1701 QNSVDVQPTQKSVEI
+1701 VNSKQVAPTESSVEI
-1716 EYTVTYYDITIE
+1716 EYTVTYYEVKIK
-1728 LLDENGRPL
+1728 LLDENNSAL
-1737 NTPAGYETNRKVRKG
+1737 KTPQGYELTRKVRKG

-1763 DYTLT
+1763 DYTLI

-1773 SKTADKLAD
+1773 SKTAKELEQSAD
-1782 AANRTIRFQYK
+1782 NRTITFQYK

-1805 KLMDADK
+1805 ILMDVDNNK
-1812 IPATL
+1812 E
-1817 ITQYNSV
+1817 ITRYNNIV
-1824 VTKGNGTTTYLA
+1824 AKGTGKTTYYA
-1836 PLQDGYQVD
+1836 PVQDGYQVD
-1845 KKSQEISNAASQD
+1845 ALTKEGDNSQSEEIT
-1858 VVFNYTKSAATVT
+1858 FNYSKSAATIT
-1871 IKFVDEKGTP
+1871 IHFVDKTGKA
-1881 LTNQQ
+1881 LTGVADT
-1886 EQILTGYEKGQTIM
+1886 ELSGYEKGQTVM
-1900 VPAPIVPGY
+1900 VSAPALTNY
-1909 ALAGQWKNNALATM
+1909 ALAGQWKNGQLEAM
-1923 TGVTATLTLSSK
+1923 TGVTATLTLSK
-1935 DANNEITF
+1935 TATNNEIIF
-1943 AYETR
+1943 AYEDR
-1948 TNVTFVLKDD
+1948 GDVTFVLKDEAG
-1958 KGNDIQVINGKVGE
+1958 KDIQVINGVAKQE
-1972 KYSVADGEKLNLTA
+1972 YSVAAGGKLDLRTSGWA
-1986 FGWKFDASN
+1986 FNASHKD
-1995 EYNSTEFNKD
+1995 NSTDFKTA
-2005 NASVTVTAD
+2005 NASVTVAQGASGT
-2014 AGDKQYTLH
+2014 YELH

-2037 VTNGENSKTEINF
+2037 VTNGENSKTAITF
-2050 TSNDNPTTVNVGE
+2050 TDNDNPTTVNVGE

-2091 DAAVE
+2091 NAAVE

-2137 TATALTTDTSGIT
+2137 TATALTTDASGIT

-2186 VTVKTYTSVAGTKN
+2186 VTVKTYTSVAGTKT

-2220 SMTGYVLKGIEVE
+2220 SMTGYVLKGIEVKQ
-2233 HGSNTDG
+2233 GSNTDG
-2240 GAKTFPIT
+2240 GAKAFPRT
-2248 GWNNNVLTLTR
+2248 GWNNNVLTLTG

-2284 TVTDQ
+2284 TVKDQ
-2289 YASYELGNWTETVT
+2289 YASYELGSWTETVT
-2303 KDVDSTITP
+2303 KDVSSTITP
-2312 KPHDGYILSGY
+2312 KPHYGYILSGY
-2323 QIGDSADQ
+2323 QIGDSAGQ
-2331 KQTIKKDQAANFV
+2331 KHTITKDQAANFV
-2344 LTHTFTADTNV
+2344 LTHKFTADANV

-2370 ADTKFGNED
+2370 EDTKFGTED

-2410 NGTVIPPAGSI
+2410 NGTVIPPDGSI
-2421 VKQDGT
+2421 VKPDGT
-2427 IVAPG
+2427 IVAP
-2432 DNGQPDPGVK
+2432 DANGKTDPGVT

-2448 DSSNASYLYVK
+2448 DSAKATYFYVK

-2469 PTQFFKKGTEIT
+2469 PTQFFKKSTEIT

-2486 LTAENKTANGWNT
+2486 LTADNKMANGWNT
-2499 QENGQGKDYTN
+2499 QENGQGKDYAN
-2510 GATLTPTESM
+2510 GTTLTPTESM

-2562 GGKLDANT
+2562 GGTLDANT

-2605 NTLTL
+2605 HTLML

-2686 APDDNGST
+2686 APDDKGST
-2694 EPGIEIDPSKPGDA
+2694 EPGIEIDPNKPGDT

-2752 FDGWKI
+2752 FDGWKV

-2784 SVTLAPDKSTDSG
+2784 SVVLAPDKTTDSG

-2817 AHDKTLT
+2817 AQDKTLT

-2849 EFGFTNSALTGDQI
+2849 EFGFTNSVLTGDQI

-2905 NKDGLVDVDDI
+2905 NKDGLVDADDI
-2916 DWAYRAVADSTFI
+2916 DWTYRAVADSNFV
-2929 PTQDEG
+2929 PTQDAA

-2943 DLAMLHNPADETD
+2943 DLAVLHTPADEND
-2956 KEFGVADIDLLYR
+2956 KTITVDDLDILYN

>member
-1 MKKRLLSWLLVLTMV
+1 MLTMV

-22 TLVTALAADLP
+22 TLVTALAAELP

-45 VETTQWPSDLNAD
+45 VETTLWPSDLNAD
-58 ITDFRVSGTIT
+58 ITDFRVTGTII
-69 PSDTLTVKSG
+69 PGDTLTVKKG

-90 SGISRVQTT
+90 SGTSRAQQT

-114 VTISGNKSD
+114 VTVTLNKSD
-123 EGTVVVKKGG
+123 SGTVVVQKGG

-148 SITGNTMATQ
+148 SITSNTTTAGV
-158 TSAARNLVVAD
+158 AKNLVIAD
-169 GATVRL
+169 DATVRL
-175 NAAATKEIGVSQVEV
+175 NAQVKKPIGIYYSGDLGAPFAIVE
-190 KDYSTPKGTQSAS
+190 S
-203 YIPGMKPLSV
+203 
-213 IQGGRYTIAD
+213 GRYTLVD
-223 SDLTYVTA
+223 A
-231 DVSEKYEKIV
+231 DVSTSTISSENADYKISINYGDIYV
-241 LAHDNLILRSP
+241 QRTTPKILLIDPGARATETVANVVSIGNYVFRPGSASSLVSNLR
-252 KPKVLNW
+252 VAVQDTFN
-259 SPDDFMGVGGGYGS
+259 G
-273 TPNYTHGW
+273 THERNIVNP
-281 WIRAY
+281 IRATVDY
-286 LAMTADA
+286 KEYTS
-293 PDNTGGDSSK
+293 PTGVDYTNGSYSFDGID
-303 TPNMMQVYGERDYWH
+303 NMMQY
-318 HTSDGIYVRAGLS
+318 
-331 KAGDLSQYD
+331 DL
-340 VIYINFP
+340 ILINGAWGKLTE
-347 FSCIEGDAYYDE
+347 EGRT
-359 EVKLLQD
+359 KLID
-366 YLNSG
+366 YLNAGGAIYFQAEDTQSG
-371 GRVVI
+371 FD
-376 QGENTEGSYGVANTR
+376 GVR
-391 ASVLANH
+391 AATNVWMQD
-398 LGAGFDLLNEAIGT
+398 LGASEFEAMGSPSGANVLPAWYVDTNAYAKRLTENMTTNWNVEWTAPIKEGDGIEPIFMATFLDNKAYMWGASFLAGERADGAKYGRLLTI
-412 EHVTT
+412 T
-417 DANTKLGKGISSVAG
+417 DGNIVAPRTGANYRYQPRIAG
-432 QGLKTGNASTIRSN
+432 QLFT
-446 GKAEYKTIAYVTL
+446 
-459 DGEKRDVIVDQQA
+459 
-472 GTTADKWGS
+472 
-481 LTVVADADMVRRG
+481 
-494 YSADA
+494 
-499 AVEQFYRNLLND
+499 NLLRTTIEN
-511 SVERRNMAAAGFNP
+511 RITAAAGYNP
-525 NKEIDKQA
+525 NAEVTYQA
-533 TTTTTTV
+533 TTTTTT
-540 TNDYPTPY
+540 TASNYRTPC
-548 AALQKAVETNTV
+548 AALQKAVEGNTV
-560 TLLTKSREADGG
+560 TLLTKTNQTVEQVS
-572 LTPTRDELLF
+572 DELLF
-582 EHSTLA
+582 ANATLTCEA
-588 YEKGSKYDGSK
+588 GSKYDGSS
-599 IHADTAGV
+599 IYADTAGV
-607 YLDITKTGDVN
+607 YLDITKTGGVN
-618 LYSGTVTVTPKDA
+618 LHSGTVTVTPKDA
-631 TYPLV
+631 NYPLV

-643 DGTAITGGYKITAT
+643 DGTAITGGYKITST

-679 SITIPKADTSVTV
+679 SITIPSKGTSVTV

-706 VTYTAKENGE
+706 IIYTATENNE

-734 WTETDLAWDGHDFV
+734 WAEDDLAWDGHDFT
-748 TKMTPAS
+748 TKMTPAT
-755 GYDAHGEKLAVV
+755 GFDAHGEKLAVV
-767 DIASAKTYDM
+767 DIANSKTYDM
-777 ENGGTEGTGAET
+777 KNGGTETDKQDSNVT
-789 WGIFNSVT
+789 WGVFNSTT

-854 VGVGVKDGQRTQLW
+854 VGVGVKDGTQTQLW

-896 SAKTAKGTQASYEG
+896 SAKTAKGTQAAYEG
-910 NQITTWTEQTI
+910 NQITTWTDQAI

-932 PVELTQG
+932 PVKLTQG
-939 DMVVVFQYEWDMV
+939 DMVVVFEYEWDMV
-952 NVKINAKLG
+952 DVKINAKLG
-961 EGDTAVDFPGY
+961 SSADPGNATDFPGY
-972 TTQYAEVQRDVES
+972 IPQYATLQRDVKG

-996 PTAASTTIT
+996 PDQTSQEFT
-1005 PTVGTDGNY
+1005 PTQTNGQY
-1014 GPYEVTFYYKLAM
+1014 GPYEVTFYYTMAM
-1027 GQVIY
+1027 GQVVY
-1032 RAVDDGGHELATWD
+1032 RAVDEADHELATWD

-1051 QGDTVS
+1051 QGDAVS
-1057 TDYALAPKLAG
+1057 TDWKLAPDLAG
-1068 YQVKH
+1068 YQVKQ
-1073 KNGNATA
+1073 
-1080 VNNGTADKYDGVN
+1080 VNGTALDADGQPATKYDGK

-1102 PKTRDVEVKMVEYT
+1102 SKTRDVEIKMVEYT

-1124 ELRTDTTSYANSPVG
+1124 ELRTDTTSYAKSPVG
-1139 FTLNLAAP
+1139 FTLNLTAP

-1188 TQDEAKI
+1188 TQDDAKI

-1221 LVRVPAV
+1221 LVRVPTV
-1228 KGYVSDPANKDVSIA
+1228 KGYVSDPSNKDVSIA
-1243 PDQTLNAGWGKGTV
+1243 PDETINADWGKGTV

-1276 KTAGDAGYE
+1276 KTADDADYE

-1309 PDVYGYTLADGQE
+1309 PDVYGYTLADDQKA
-1322 PVHKLTVDKN
+1322 VHKLTVDKN

-1356 KGVDKDG
+1356 KGLDKDG

-1404 DVHDG
+1404 DVTDG
-1409 VLTVATSAAAKGDQ
+1409 VLTVDTSAAAKGDQ

-1433 TADVTINAYYKG
+1433 TADVTVNAYYKG
-1445 TTDTIEGFTPFT
+1445 STNTVEGFTPFK

-1465 YSYGALALPGYD
+1465 YSYGTLSLAGYD
-1477 NADQATPSLTK
+1477 SDGAAPSIAAVKAQDNVL
-1488 VTGTNDHIDYHFTK
+1488 NYYFTK

-1508 YQLVEEG
+1508 YQLVEDG
-1515 NPTHILA
+1515 NQTHILA
-1522 TKSESVAKD
+1522 TKSESVAKG
-1531 AAIDATSAKA
+1531 AVIDATSTKA
-1541 PEATNWKLKDASN
+1541 PEATNWKLKNADD
-1554 GTVDGATDGKYDG
+1554 GTVNGATADGKYDG

-1576 AVPKTKTVTIHQ
+1576 AVPKTKTVTLKL
-1588 MDVDTDDEIDTKTVE
+1588 MDVDTDKKIGTKEVE
-1603 LATGRLHTLQK
+1603 LATGKLHTLAK
-1614 VDYLPDNGQYTI
+1614 ADYLPAGYTV
-1626 SGLKTV
+1626 SGLSQV

-1637 DDNQARSVNMYF
+1637 DDNQPRTVNMYF
-1649 RRSTDEDVTVNLVYM
+1649 RHSTDEYVTVNLVYM
-1664 DEQNQKQTIQTYL
+1664 DENNQKQTIQTYA
-1677 VQRKPGTTITV
+1677 VQRKPGTTIEV
-1688 KAPDMAYKGYTAK
+1688 KAPDMAYKGYTAQVNSK
-1701 QNSVDVQPTQKSVEI
+1701 QVAPTETSVEI
-1716 EYTVTYYDITIE
+1716 MYDVTYYDVKIK
-1728 LLDENGRPL
+1728 LLDENGSAL
-1737 NTPAGYETNRKVRKG
+1737 KTPQGYELTRKVRKG

-1763 DYTLT
+1763 DYTLIST
-1768 SALVV
+1768 LVV
-1773 SKTADKLAD
+1773 SKTAEELEQSAD
-1782 AANRTIRFQYK
+1782 NRTITFQYK
-1793 NTASANYVTHTI
+1793 NTALANYVTHTI
-1805 KLMDADK
+1805 ILNDVDNSKE
-1812 IPATL
+1812 
-1817 ITQYNSV
+1817 ITRYNNIV
-1824 VTKGNGTTTYLA
+1824 AKGTGKTTYYA
-1836 PLQDGYQVD
+1836 PVQDGYQVD
-1845 KKSQEISNAASQD
+1845 DLTKEGDNSQSEEIT
-1858 VVFNYTKSAATVT
+1858 FNYSKSAAIIT
-1871 IKFVDEKGTP
+1871 IHFVDKTGKA
-1881 LTNQQ
+1881 LTGVADT
-1886 EQILTGYEKGQTIM
+1886 ELSGYEKGQTVM
-1900 VPAPIVPGY
+1900 VSAPALTNY
-1909 ALAGQWKNNALATM
+1909 ALAGQWKNGKLEAM
-1923 TGVTATLTLSSK
+1923 TGVTATLTLSK
-1935 DANNEITF
+1935 TKTNNEITF
-1943 AYETR
+1943 AYEDR
-1948 TNVTFVLKDD
+1948 GDVTFVLKDD
-1958 KGNDIQVINGKVGE
+1958 KGNDIQVINGVANQE
-1972 KYSVADGEKLNLTA
+1972 YSVAAGGKLDLRASGWA
-1986 FGWKFDASN
+1986 FNATHQN
-1995 EYNSTEFNKD
+1995 NSTEFKTAD
-2005 NASVTVTAD
+2005 ASVTV
-2014 AGDKQYTLH
+2014 KQGVKKSYDLY
-2023 YTRITRNVTYKYWD
+2023 YTRITRGVTYKYWD

-2091 DAAVE
+2091 NAAVE

-2137 TATALTTDTSGIT
+2137 TATALTTDASGIT

-2156 FTESDTNKKTQTV
+2156 FTESAANKKTQTV

-2186 VTVKTYTSVAGTKN
+2186 VTVKTYTSVAGAKT

-2220 SMTGYVLKGIEVE
+2220 SMTGYVLKGIEVKQ
-2233 HGSNTDG
+2233 GGNTDG
-2240 GAKTFPIT
+2240 GAKAFPNT
-2248 GWNNNVLTLTR
+2248 GWNNNVLTLTG
-2259 LTNDVEVV
+2259 LTNDVEVT

-2284 TVTDQ
+2284 TVKDQ
-2289 YASYELGNWTETVT
+2289 YASYELGSWTETVT
-2303 KDVDSTITP
+2303 KDVSSTITP

-2323 QIGDSADQ
+2323 QIGDATEVTVA
-2331 KQTIKKDQAANFV
+2331 KEQAANFV
-2344 LTHTFTADTNV
+2344 LAHKFTADANV

-2370 ADTKFGNED
+2370 EDTKFGTED

-2410 NGTVIPPAGSI
+2410 NGTVIPPNGSI
-2421 VKQDGT
+2421 VKPDGT
-2427 IVAPG
+2427 IVAP
-2432 DNGQPDPGVK
+2432 DANGKTDPGVT

-2459 YLANGGKGEV
+2459 YLANGGKGEI

-2481 LATNN
+2481 LATNS
-2486 LTAENKTANGWNT
+2486 LTADNKTANGWNT

-2542 TDVNSATKTQVI
+2542 TGANSATKTQVI

-2582 TERNGSGTAYTNEQ
+2582 TERNGNGTAYTNEQ

-2605 NTLTL
+2605 DTLTL

-2619 DSSITVPGSDST
+2619 DGSITVPGSDST

-2651 DKGNV
+2651 GKGNV

-2686 APDDNGST
+2686 APDDTGST
-2694 EPGIEIDPSKPGDA
+2694 EPGIKIDPSKPGDA
-2708 TNKFITVTYKYGR
+2708 TNKFITVIYKYGR

-2752 FDGWKI
+2752 FDGWKV
-2758 EGSNDKFTG
+2758 EGSDDKFTG
-2767 TEVNASTTLVAQ
+2767 TEVNATTTLVAQ

-2784 SVTLAPDKSTDSG
+2784 SVVLAPDKTTESG

-2817 AHDKTLT
+2817 AQDKTLT

-2849 EFGFTNSALTGDQI
+2849 DFGFTNSVLSGDQI

-2905 NKDGLVDVDDI
+2905 NKDGRVNIFDVDDI
-2916 DWAYRAVADSTFI
+2916 YNLVDNAKQV
-2929 PTQDEG
+2929 PTEDEN
-2935 DTQTWYIK
+2935 DMTTWYVK
-2943 DLAMLHNPADETD
+2943 DLADLTRDANIN
-2956 KEFGVADIDLLYR
+2956 VQDIDALYN
-2969 LVFAVY
+2969 LVDK
-2975 GI
+2975 INKI

>member
-22 TLVTALAADLP
+22 TLVTALAAELP
-33 SAQASGQ
+33 SVQAVSTVN
-40 AGKTK
+40 GKT
-45 VETTQWPSDLNAD
+45 VNTLTDEWPQTLDGYD
-58 ITDFRVSGTIT
+58 ITDVRLTTDRQPGGL
-69 PSDTLTVKSG
+69 LTVSKG
-79 KTLIV
+79 KTLII
-84 HGSGTL
+84 HGTG
-90 SGISRVQTT
+90 GIANGQRNAT
-99 PFFIVEDGGHLVLDN
+99 IIEVEDGGHLVLDEVLIHN
-114 VTISGNKSD
+114 NKVG
-123 EGTVVVKKGG
+123 EHGAIYVKSGG
-133 LLDLGYNDQKDRFAP
+133 LLDLGYNDQKDRRAP
-148 SITGNTMATQ
+148 SITENTYNGAAKNIVIADGARVRLNNAATKKIGISYAG
-158 TSAARNLVVAD
+158 TVAAPVPLLEGGRYALTNADLQYVVAD
-169 GATVRL
+169 DSKLDTTMELDTILLRYAKPQFLFLDTEAWFDIANGGVPGYALL
-175 NAAATKEIGVSQVEV
+175 NDWQKPVFTSADAEV
-190 KDYSTPKGTQSAS
+190 TDHTGS
-203 YIPGMKPLSV
+203 YVKS
-213 IQGGRYTIAD
+213 
-223 SDLTYVTA
+223 
-231 DVSEKYEKIV
+231 
-241 LAHDNLILRSP
+241 
-252 KPKVLNW
+252 
-259 SPDDFMGVGGGYGS
+259 
-273 TPNYTHGW
+273 
-281 WIRAY
+281 AY
-286 LAMTADA
+286 LTDLIV
-293 PDNTGGDSSK
+293 GDIMK
-303 TPNMMQVYGERDYWH
+303 
-318 HTSDGIYVRAGLS
+318 
-331 KAGDLSQYD
+331 YD
-340 VIYINFP
+340 VIMLCGFYRG
-347 FSCIEGDAYYDE
+347 SYDTSLTAKHDMTEGEY
-359 EVKLLQD
+359 KLLE
-366 YLNSG
+366 NFINNG
-371 GRVVI
+371 GRVILQCEDASDATPFHSYINPV
-376 QGENTEGSYGVANTR
+376 GSRIAQR
-391 ASVLANH
+391 
-398 LGAGFDLLNEAIGT
+398 LGAGFEITNMPNGHKASIDDTVEMNVKKVPPLTDNVGAWRVGFASPIICKAGT
-412 EHVTT
+412 VSRTIFDAKGSNGSYYSFCEDMQAGVRADGTKWGNIMALS
-417 DANTKLGKGISSVAG
+417 DANLWTQSGLNAHYGTSDMVTFAKNILGDS
-432 QGLKTGNASTIRSN
+432 RSN
-446 GKAEYKTIAYVTL
+446 RVYAAL
-459 DGEKRDVIVDQQA
+459 
-472 GTTADKWGS
+472 
-481 LTVVADADMVRRG
+481 G
-494 YSADA
+494 Y
-499 AVEQFYRNLLND
+499 
-511 SVERRNMAAAGFNP
+511 NP
-525 NKEIDKQA
+525 NNLQIEKQA
-533 TTTTTTV
+533 TTTTTT
-540 TNDYPTPY
+540 TETKEYATPY

-560 TLLTKSREADGG
+560 TLLTKSNAE

-582 EHSTLA
+582 EQSTLA
-588 YEKGSKYDGSK
+588 YEAGSKYDGST
-599 IHADTAGV
+599 IHADSAGV
-607 YLDITKTGDVN
+607 YLDITKTGEVN
-618 LYSGTVTVTPKDA
+618 LRSGTVTVTPKDA

-643 DGTAITGGYKITAT
+643 DGTAITGGYTITAT

-679 SITIPKADTSVTV
+679 SITIPKAGTSVTV

-706 VTYTAKENGE
+706 ITYTATEDNE

-854 VGVGVKDGQRTQLW
+854 VGVGVKDGQQTQLW

-896 SAKTAKGTQASYEG
+896 SAKTAQGTQAAYEG
-910 NQITTWTEQTI
+910 NQITAWTDQTI

-939 DMVVVFQYEWDMV
+939 DMVVVFEYEWDMV

-961 EGDTAVDFPGY
+961 DQNDPNAPDFPGY

-996 PTAASTTIT
+996 STAASTTIT
-1005 PTVGTDGNY
+1005 PTAGQDGTY

-1032 RAVDDGGHELATWD
+1032 RAVDADGHELATWD
-1046 GPRVM
+1046 GPRVAP
-1051 QGDTVS
+1051 GDAVS
-1057 TDYALAPKLAG
+1057 TDYARAPKLAG
-1068 YQVKH
+1068 YQVKQQ
-1073 KNGNATA
+1073 NGNATA
-1080 VNNGTADKYDGVN
+1080 VNGGTTDKYDGIN

-1102 PKTRDVEVKMVEYT
+1102 PKTRDVEIRMVEYK
-1116 ADGDHRGA
+1116 ASGDHRGA
-1124 ELRTDTTSYANSPVG
+1124 ELRTDTTSYARSPVG
-1139 FTLNLAAP
+1139 FTLNLTAP

-1156 VADNDEISKSKTVFV
+1156 VENDDEISKSKSVFV

-1188 TQDEAKI
+1188 AQDDAKI
-1195 TVQMW
+1195 TVQLW
-1200 DKVNNEEIWSYTV
+1200 DQVNNEEIWSYTV

-1221 LVRVPAV
+1221 LVRVPTV
-1228 KGYVSDPANKDVSIA
+1228 KGYVSDPSNKSVSIA
-1243 PDQTLNAGWGKGTV
+1243 PDDTLNADWGKGTV

-1276 KTAGDAGYE
+1276 KTAGDQGYE

-1309 PDVYGYTLADGQE
+1309 PDVYGYTLADGQDS
-1322 PVHKLTVDKN
+1322 VHKLKVDKN
-1332 ESKTDLTYT
+1332 ESNTELTYT

-1356 KGVDKDG
+1356 KGVDKGG

-1369 TNSVTQGTASVD
+1369 TNSVTKGTANVK

-1386 VSGQKLTAATVGS
+1386 VNGQKLTGATVGA
-1399 DNKFS
+1399 DNKFADVS
-1404 DVHDG
+1404 DG
-1409 VLTVATSAAAKGDQ
+1409 ELTVDTSTANKGEQ

-1445 TTDTIEGFTPFT
+1445 TTNMVEGFTPFK

-1465 YSYGALALPGYD
+1465 YSYGALALTGYNND
-1477 NADQATPSLTK
+1477 GATPSIAAVKAQGNVL
-1488 VTGTNDHIDYHFTK
+1488 NYYFTK
-1502 QTGNVI
+1502 RTGNVI
-1508 YQLVEEG
+1508 YQLVDANNE
-1515 NPTHILA
+1515 NHVLA
-1522 TKSESVAKD
+1522 TKSESVNKGD
-1531 AAIDATSAKA
+1531 AIDATSAKA

-1554 GTVDGATDGKYDG
+1554 GTVKGATTDGEYDG

-1576 AVPKTKTVTIHQ
+1576 AVPKTKTVTIYQ
-1588 MDVDTDDEIDTKTVE
+1588 MDVDTDKEIGTKTVE
-1603 LATGRLHTLQK
+1603 LETGRLHTLQK
-1614 VDYLPDNGQYTI
+1614 VDYLPDNGKYTI

-1637 DDNQARSVNMYF
+1637 DDSQARSVNMYF
-1649 RRSTDEDVTVNLVYM
+1649 RSRADQDVTVNLVYT
-1664 DEQNQKQTIQTYL
+1664 DEQSRKHTIQTYL

-1701 QNSVDVQPTQKSVEI
+1701 QESVDVQPTQNSVEI
-1716 EYTVTYYDITIE
+1716 EYTVTYYDIEIK
-1728 LLDENGRPL
+1728 LLDENNL
-1737 NTPAGYETNRKVRKG
+1737 NLKTPAGYKTNRKVRKG

-1773 SKTADKLAD
+1773 SKEADELAD
-1782 AANRTIRFQYK
+1782 AANRTITFKYK

-1812 IPATL
+1812 TPATL

-1871 IKFVDEKGTP
+1871 IHFVNDKGQP
-1881 LTNQQ
+1881 LMADGQAVAD
-1886 EQILTGYEKGQTIM
+1886 QILTGYEKGQEIM
-1900 VPAPIVPGY
+1900 VPAPALTHF
-1909 ALAGQWKNNALATM
+1909 ALAGEWKDGQLNTM
-1923 TGVTATLTLSSK
+1923 TGVTATLTLNK
-1935 DANNEITF
+1935 TAANNEITF
-1943 AYETR
+1943 AYADR
-1948 TNVTFVLKDD
+1948 SDVTFVLKDD
-1958 KGNDIQVINGKVGE
+1958 KGNDIQVINGVADE
-1972 KYSVADGEKLNLTA
+1972 AYSVAENGKLNLTA
-1986 FGWKFDASN
+1986 SGWKFKADHPD
-1995 EYNSTEFNKD
+1995 NSTEFKKE
-2005 NASVTVTAD
+2005 NASVTVSSGTQR
-2014 AGDKQYTLH
+2014 QYILH
-2023 YTRITRNVTYKYWD
+2023 YTRMTRPVTYKYVD
-2037 VTNGENSKTEINF
+2037 VTDGQNKDINF
-2050 TSNDNPTTVNVGE
+2050 TGTTNNPQTTNVGE
-2063 NFTAAAPQIA
+2063 NLITSAPQIP
-2073 GYTANALRVVT
+2073 GYTPNALRNVT
-2084 FVMYDAN
+2084 FVMTGTDA
-2091 DAAVE
+2091 VTVTFE
-2096 VNFNYIRKA
+2096 YIKKA
-2105 TGSVTV
+2105 TGSITV
-2111 EHIVK
+2111 VHK
-2116 NGSEEK
+2116 LSGSDK
-2122 VITSYTASGSVGEWF
+2122 VITSYTVSGSVGEWF
-2137 TATALTTDTSGIT
+2137 TATKLATNDATGIT

-2156 FTESDTNKKTQTV
+2156 FTESATNQATQSVQYT
-2169 KVGAD
+2169 AD
-2174 AQTIKF
+2174 AQTLTF
-2180 VYEPNY
+2180 VYEANY
-2186 VTVKTYTSVAGTKN
+2186 VTVNTFTSVDGQKN
-2200 EYQTGIEVVK
+2200 AYETDIEVVK
-2210 TTGSQKLYAP
+2210 TSGSQKLYAP
-2220 SMTGYVLKGIEVE
+2220 SKTGYVLKGIEVTK
-2233 HGSNTDG
+2233 GSTTDG
-2240 GAKTFPIT
+2240 SPKSFPAT
-2248 GWNNNVLTLTR
+2248 GWQDNTLTLTG
-2259 LTNDVEVV
+2259 LTENVEVV

-2284 TVTDQ
+2284 KVTDK
-2289 YASYELGNWTETVT
+2289 YESYTLGTWEETVT
-2303 KDVDSTITP
+2303 KDVSSKLTP
-2312 KPHDGYILSGY
+2312 KAHAGYTLTGY
-2323 QIGDSADQ
+2323 QIGDA
-2331 KQTIKKDQAANFV
+2331 TEVTVAKDQAANFV
-2344 LTHTFTADTNV
+2344 LTHKFTADTNV
-2355 TFFYDRADGSAVVPG
+2355 TFFYARTDGSAVVPG
-2370 ADTKFGNED
+2370 KDEKFGNKD

-2410 NGTVIPPAGSI
+2410 NGTVIPPDGSI
-2421 VKQDGT
+2421 VKPNGT
-2427 IVAPG
+2427 IVAP
-2432 DNGQPDPGVK
+2432 DANGKTDPGVI

-2469 PTQFFKKGTEIT
+2469 PTQFFKNGTEIT

-2486 LTAENKTANGWNT
+2486 LTADNKTADGWNT
-2499 QENGQGKDYTN
+2499 QENGKGTDYANGKE
-2510 GATLTPTESM
+2510 LTPTESM
-2520 TLYAKWTASNYTH
+2520 TLYAKWSTSAYTH

-2542 TDVNSATKTQVI
+2542 TGVDSATKTQVI

-2562 GGKLDANT
+2562 GGTLDANT

-2582 TERNGSGTAYTNEQ
+2582 TEKNGSGKAYTNGQ

-2605 NTLTL
+2605 ATLTL
-2610 YAQWYRFNK
+2610 YAQWYRFNA
-2619 DSSITVPGSDST
+2619 DGSITIPGKDST

-2645 DKPSID
+2645 ENPSVD

-2686 APDDNGST
+2686 APDDKGST
-2694 EPGIEIDPSKPGDA
+2694 EPGIEIDPNKPGDA

-2797 KRLETGAKDGELKLV
+2797 NRLETGAKDGELKLV

-2817 AHDKTLT
+2817 AQDKTLT

-2849 EFGFTNSALTGDQI
+2849 EFGFTNSVLTGDQI

-2905 NKDGLVDVDDI
+2905 NKDGLVDADDI
-2916 DWAYRAVADSTFI
+2916 DWTYCAMADPTFI
-2929 PTQDEG
+2929 PTQDEN
-2935 DTQTWYIK
+2935 DAKTWYIK
-2943 DLAMLHNPADETD
+2943 DLAILHSTAAD
-2956 KEFGVADIDLLYR
+2956 KEIGADDIDCLYNI
-2969 LVFAVY
+2969 LFGIY
-2975 GI
+2975 GF

>member
-22 TLVTALAADLP
+22 TLVTTAFAADNT

-45 VETTQWPSDLNAD
+45 VETTLWPSDLNAD
-58 ITDFRVSGTIT
+58 ITDFRVNGTII
-69 PSDTLTVKSG
+69 PGDALTVKKG

-90 SGISRVQTT
+90 SGNGRAQKD

-114 VTISGNKSD
+114 VTLTLNKSVS
-123 EGTVVVKKGG
+123 GTVVVQKGG

-148 SITGNTMATQ
+148 SITGNTTNATVWGVAKNLVIEDGARVRLNNEA
-158 TSAARNLVVAD
+158 TKKIGISYAGTVAAPVPLLEGGRYALTDDDLRYVVAD
-169 GATVRL
+169 DSKLGTTMELDTILLRYAKPQFLFLDTTVWMDIAAGGQVGYQILNDWQAKDFESAGAEVT
-175 NAAATKEIGVSQVEV
+175 NHASKDGGV
-190 KDYSTPKGTQSAS
+190 TP
-203 YIPGMKPLSV
+203 
-213 IQGGRYTIAD
+213 
-223 SDLTYVTA
+223 
-231 DVSEKYEKIV
+231 
-241 LAHDNLILRSP
+241 
-252 KPKVLNW
+252 
-259 SPDDFMGVGGGYGS
+259 
-273 TPNYTHGW
+273 
-281 WIRAY
+281 AY
-286 LAMTADA
+286 LTDSVV
-293 PDNTGGDSSK
+293 GDIMK
-303 TPNMMQVYGERDYWH
+303 
-318 HTSDGIYVRAGLS
+318 
-331 KAGDLSQYD
+331 YD
-340 VIYINFP
+340 VIMLCAFYRNAYTGAYNDGHKHDLNDDEYRLLEKFIN
-347 FSCIEGDAYYDE
+347 
-359 EVKLLQD
+359 
-366 YLNSG
+366 NG
-371 GRVVI
+371 GRVI
-376 QGENTEGSYGVANTR
+376 LQCEDANPNNYFNTYINPVGSKIAQR
-391 ASVLANH
+391 
-398 LGAGFDLLNEAIGT
+398 LGAGFNITDRPGGNVVDIPD
-412 EHVTT
+412 TT
-417 DANTKLGKGISSVAG
+417 DMNVLEVHPLTDNVSKWRLGLASPIELLPDTKSRTLFNAKGTDGKYWSFAEDMQAGVRDDGQKWGNIMTLSDANFWTQSGYNVHYGNIPGAITFAKNILGDS
-432 QGLKTGNASTIRSN
+432 RSN
-446 GKAEYKTIAYVTL
+446 RVYAAL
-459 DGEKRDVIVDQQA
+459 
-472 GTTADKWGS
+472 
-481 LTVVADADMVRRG
+481 G
-494 YSADA
+494 Y
-499 AVEQFYRNLLND
+499 
-511 SVERRNMAAAGFNP
+511 NP
-525 NKEIDKQA
+525 NELKIDEQA
-533 TTTTTTV
+533 STTTTTTNYETVEKALGKV
-540 TNDYPTPY
+540 TDGQYT
-548 AALQKAVETNTV
+548 
-560 TLLTKSREADGG
+560 TLLRDRD
-572 LTPTRDELLF
+572 LTPVRNELLF
-582 EHSTLA
+582 EESTL
-588 YEKGSKYDGSK
+588 KFKDGTKYAGTEVFAKS
-599 IHADTAGV
+599 AGV
-607 YLDITKTGDVN
+607 YIDITNDGSLN
-618 LYSGTVTVTPKDA
+618 LHSGTVTVTPKDA

-679 SITIPKADTSVTV
+679 SITIPSKGTSVTV

-706 VTYTAKENGE
+706 ITYTATENNE

-734 WTETDLAWDGHDFV
+734 WAEDDLAWDGHVFT
-748 TKMTPAS
+748 TKMTPAT
-755 GYDAHGEKLAVV
+755 GFDAHGEKLAVV
-767 DIASAKTYDM
+767 DIANSKTYDM

-789 WGIFNSVT
+789 WGVFNSTT

-854 VGVGVKDGQRTQLW
+854 VGVGVKDGTQTQLW

-896 SAKTAKGTQASYEG
+896 SAKTAKGTQAAYEG
-910 NQITTWTEQTI
+910 NQITTWTDQTI

-1005 PTVGTDGNY
+1005 PTKGKDGNY

-1032 RAVDDGGHELATWD
+1032 RAVDDGDHELATWD

-1073 KNGNATA
+1073 QNGNATA
-1080 VNNGTADKYDGVN
+1080 ANNGTADKYDGVN

-1102 PKTRDVEVKMVEYT
+1102 PKTRDVEVKMVEYDT
-1116 ADGDHRGA
+1116 SKPENRGA
-1124 ELRTDTTSYANSPVG
+1124 ELRTDTTSYAKSPVG
-1139 FTLNLAAP
+1139 FTLNLSAP

-1188 TQDEAKI
+1188 TQDDAKI

-1200 DKVNNEEIWSYTV
+1200 DKVNNAEIWSYTV

-1243 PDQTLNAGWGKGTV
+1243 PDETIHADWGKGTV

-1276 KTAGDAGYE
+1276 KTAGDADYE

-1356 KGVDKDG
+1356 KGLDKDG

-1386 VSGQKLTAATVGS
+1386 VSGQKLTAATVDS

-1409 VLTVATSAAAKGDQ
+1409 VLAVATSAAAKGDK

-1433 TADVTINAYYKG
+1433 TADVTINAYYKDS
-1445 TTDTIEGFTPFT
+1445 TNMVEGFTPFK

-1465 YSYGALALPGYD
+1465 YSYGALALTGYD
-1477 NADQATPSLTK
+1477 NDGATPSIADVKAQGNVL
-1488 VTGTNDHIDYHFTK
+1488 NYYFTK
-1502 QTGNVI
+1502 RTGNVI
-1508 YQLVEEG
+1508 YQLVEDG
-1515 NPTHILA
+1515 NQTHILA

-1531 AAIDATSAKA
+1531 AVIDATSTKA
-1541 PEATNWKLKDASN
+1541 PEATNWKLKNADD
-1554 GTVDGATDGKYDG
+1554 GTVNGATADGKYDG

-1576 AVPKTKTVTIHQ
+1576 AVPKTKTVTLKL
-1588 MDVDTDDEIDTKTVE
+1588 MDVDTDKQIGTKEVE
-1603 LATGRLHTLQK
+1603 LETGRLHTLQK
-1614 VDYLPDNGQYTI
+1614 VDYLPDNGKYTI

-1664 DEQNQKQTIQTYL
+1664 DEQNQKQTIQTYV
-1677 VQRKPGTTITV
+1677 VQRKPGTTIEV
-1688 KAPDMAYKGYTAK
+1688 KAPDMAYKGYTARVNSK
-1701 QNSVDVQPTQKSVEI
+1701 QVAPTEKSVEI
-1716 EYTVTYYDITIE
+1716 EYTVTYYNVTIK
-1728 LLDENGRPL
+1728 LLDENNQQL
-1737 NTPAGYETNRKVRKG
+1737 TTPSGYELTRKVRKG
-1752 EGIVLTAPSIA
+1752 EGIVLTAPSIT
-1763 DYTLT
+1763 DYTLI

-1773 SKTADKLAD
+1773 SKTAKELEQSAD
-1782 AANRTIRFQYK
+1782 NRTITFQYK

-1805 KLMDADK
+1805 ILNDVDSSKE
-1812 IPATL
+1812 
-1817 ITQYNSV
+1817 ITRYNNIV
-1824 VTKGNGTTTYLA
+1824 AKGTGKTTYYA
-1836 PLQDGYQVD
+1836 PVQDGYQVD
-1845 KKSQEISNAASQD
+1845 ALTKEGDNSQSEEIT
-1858 VVFNYTKSAATVT
+1858 FNYSKSAAIIT
-1871 IKFVDEKGTP
+1871 IHFVDKTGKA
-1881 LTNQQ
+1881 LTGVADT
-1886 EQILTGYEKGQTIM
+1886 ELSGYEKGQTVM
-1900 VPAPIVPGY
+1900 VSAPALTNY
-1909 ALAGQWKNNALATM
+1909 ALAGQWKNGKLEAM
-1923 TGVTATLTLSSK
+1923 TGVTATLTLSK
-1935 DANNEITF
+1935 TATNNEITF
-1943 AYETR
+1943 AYEDR
-1948 TNVTFVLKDD
+1948 GDVTFVLKDET
-1958 KGNDIQVINGKVGE
+1958 GSDIQVINGVADQE
-1972 KYSVADGEKLNLTA
+1972 YSVAAGGKLDLRTS
-1986 FGWKFDASN
+1986 GWAFDASHKD
-1995 EYNSTEFNKD
+1995 NSTEFKTA
-2005 NASVTVTAD
+2005 NASVTVAQGASRT
-2014 AGDKQYTLH
+2014 YELH

-2037 VTNGENSKTEINF
+2037 VANGENSKTEINF
-2050 TSNDNPTTVNVGE
+2050 TDNDNPTTVNVGE

-2091 DAAVE
+2091 NAAVE

-2137 TATALTTDTSGIT
+2137 TATALTTDASGIT

-2186 VTVKTYTSVAGTKN
+2186 VTVKTYTSVAGTKT

-2220 SMTGYVLKGIEVE
+2220 SMTGYVLKGIEVKQ
-2233 HGSNTDG
+2233 GSNTDG
-2240 GAKTFPIT
+2240 GAKAFPNT
-2248 GWNNNVLTLTR
+2248 GWNNNVLTLTG
-2259 LTNDVEVV
+2259 LTNDVEVT

-2284 TVTDQ
+2284 TVKDQ
-2289 YASYELGNWTETVT
+2289 YASYEIGSWTETVT
-2303 KDVDSTITP
+2303 KDVESTITP

-2323 QIGDSADQ
+2323 QIGGGTGQ
-2331 KQTIKKDQAANFV
+2331 KQTITKDQAANFV
-2344 LTHTFTADTNV
+2344 LAHKFTADANV

-2370 ADTKFGNED
+2370 EDTKFGTED

-2398 VNVPNGAEVVTP
+2398 VNVPNGAEVLTP
-2410 NGTVIPPAGSI
+2410 NGTVIPPDGSI
-2421 VKQDGT
+2421 VKPDGT
-2427 IVAPG
+2427 IVAP
-2432 DNGQPDPGVK
+2432 DANGKTDPGVT

-2448 DSSNASYLYVK
+2448 DSAKATYFYVK

-2469 PTQFFKKGTEIT
+2469 PTQFFKKGTGIT

-2486 LTAENKTANGWNT
+2486 LTAENKTANGWNA
-2499 QENGQGKDYTN
+2499 QENGQGKDYAD

-2542 TDVNSATKTQVI
+2542 TGTNSATKTQVI

-2605 NTLTL
+2605 DTLTL

-2645 DKPSID
+2645 DKPSIN

-2752 FDGWKI
+2752 FDGWKV

-2784 SVTLAPDKSTDSG
+2784 SVTLAPDKTTESG
-2797 KRLETGAKDGELKLV
+2797 KRLEIGAKAGELKLV

-2817 AHDKTLT
+2817 AQDKTLT

-2863 VSVDANTGKLTVLNS
+2863 VSVDANSGKLTVLNS

-2905 NKDGLVDVDDI
+2905 NKDGLVDADDI
-2916 DWAYRAVADSTFI
+2916 DWTYRAVADSSFV
-2929 PTQDEG
+2929 PTQDAA

-2943 DLAMLHNPADETD
+2943 DLAVLHTPADEND
-2956 KEFGVADIDLLYR
+2956 KTITADDLDILYN

>member
-22 TLVTALAADLP
+22 TLVTALAAELP

-40 AGKTK
+40 AGKTTVK
-45 VETTQWPSDLNAD
+45 LTNDWPSDLSAE
-58 ITDFRVSGTIT
+58 ITDVTVTSTIV
-69 PSDTLTVKSG
+69 PGPTLTVEKG

-90 SGISRVQTT
+90 SGSGRAQKE
-99 PFFIVEDGGHLVLDN
+99 PFFIVKDGGHLVLDN
-114 VTISGNKSD
+114 VTVTANSAD
-123 EGTVVVKKGG
+123 AGTVVVEKGG
-133 LLDLGYNDQKDRFAP
+133 LLDLGYNDQSSRHAP
-148 SITGNTMATQ
+148 GITGNTTTAGV
-158 TSAARNLVVAD
+158 AKNLVIAD
-169 GATVRL
+169 DAMVRL
-175 NAAATKEIGVSQVEV
+175 NAQAKQPIGIYYSGDLGAPFAIVE
-190 KDYSTPKGTQSAS
+190 S
-203 YIPGMKPLSV
+203 
-213 IQGGRYTIAD
+213 GRYTLVD
-223 SDLTYVTA
+223 A
-231 DVSEKYEKIV
+231 DVSTSTISSENADYKISINYGDIYV
-241 LAHDNLILRSP
+241 QRTTPKILLIDP
-252 KPKVLNW
+252 
-259 SPDDFMGVGGGYGS
+259 GA
-273 TPNYTHGW
+273 
-281 WIRAY
+281 RA
-286 LAMTADA
+286 T
-293 PDNTGGDSSK
+293 NTITNVVTGGDYVFRPGSASSLVSNLK
-303 TPNMMQVYGERDYWH
+303 VAIQDTFNGKHERNIVNPIRATIDYKEYTSSTGVDYTNGSYSFDDIDNMM
-318 HTSDGIYVRAGLS
+318 
-331 KAGDLSQYD
+331 QYD
-340 VIYINFP
+340 VILINGAWGKLT
-347 FSCIEGDAYYDE
+347 EGGQA
-359 EVKLLQD
+359 KLID

-371 GRVVI
+371 GAI
-376 QGENTEGSYGVANTR
+376 YFQAEDTQSGFDGVR
-391 ASVLANH
+391 AATNVWMRA
-398 LGAGFDLLNEAIGT
+398 LGASGFEAMSSPSGADNLSAWYVDTNAYAKRLTENMKKNWHVEWTAPIKEGDGIEPIFMATFLDQKAYMWGASFLAGERADGAKYGRLLTITDGNIVAPGT
-412 EHVTT
+412 GA
-417 DANTKLGKGISSVAG
+417 DYRYQPRIAG
-432 QGLKTGNASTIRSN
+432 QFFT
-446 GKAEYKTIAYVTL
+446 
-459 DGEKRDVIVDQQA
+459 
-472 GTTADKWGS
+472 
-481 LTVVADADMVRRG
+481 
-494 YSADA
+494 
-499 AVEQFYRNLLND
+499 NLLRTTIEN
-511 SVERRNMAAAGFNP
+511 RITAAAGYNP
-525 NKEIDKQA
+525 NAEIAYEA
-533 TTTTTTV
+533 TTKA
-540 TNDYPTPY
+540 TNYRTPY
-548 AALQKAVETNTV
+548 AALQKAVESNTV
-560 TLLTKSREADGG
+560 TLLTKSNTAV
-572 LTPTRDELLF
+572 TPTRDELLF
-582 EHSTLA
+582 EQSTLA
-588 YEKGSKYDGSK
+588 YEAGSTYAGST

-607 YLDITKTGDVN
+607 YLDITKTGEVN

-636 LNGTMDQ
+636 LNGTMDA
-643 DGTAITGGYKITAT
+643 DGYAITGGYKITAT

-679 SITIPKADTSVTV
+679 SITIPTTGTSVTV

-706 VTYTAKENGE
+706 ITYTATENNE

-734 WTETDLAWDGHDFV
+734 WAEDDLAWDGHDFA
-748 TKMTPAS
+748 TKMTPAT
-755 GYDAHGEKLAVV
+755 GFDAHGEKLAVV
-767 DIASAKTYDM
+767 DIANSKTYDM
-777 ENGGTEGTGAET
+777 ENGGTEGAGAET
-789 WGIFNSVT
+789 WGVFNSVT

-854 VGVGVKDGQRTQLW
+854 VGVGVKDGTQTQLW

-896 SAKTAKGTQASYEG
+896 SAKTAKGTQAAYEG
-910 NQITTWTEQTI
+910 NQITTWTNQTI

-932 PVELTQG
+932 PVKLTQG

-996 PTAASTTIT
+996 PTSASTTIT
-1005 PTVGTDGNY
+1005 PTKGADDNY

-1032 RAVDDGGHELATWD
+1032 RAVDAGGHELATWD
-1046 GPRVM
+1046 GPRVL

-1068 YQVKH
+1068 YQVKQQ
-1073 KNGNATA
+1073 NGNATA
-1080 VNNGTADKYDGVN
+1080 ANNGTADKYDGVN

-1156 VADNDEISKSKTVFV
+1156 EAGNDEISKSKSVFV

-1200 DKVNNEEIWSYTV
+1200 DKVNNAEIWSYTV

-1221 LVRVPAV
+1221 LVRVPTV
-1228 KGYVSDPANKDVSIA
+1228 KGYVSDPSNKSVSIA
-1243 PDQTLNAGWGKGTV
+1243 PDDTLNADWGKGTV

-1276 KTAGDAGYE
+1276 KTAGDADYE

-1332 ESKTDLTYT
+1332 ESKTDLPYT

-1356 KGVDKDG
+1356 KGLDKDG

-1409 VLTVATSAAAKGDQ
+1409 VLKVATSAAAKGGK

-1433 TADVTINAYYKG
+1433 TADVTVNAYYKG
-1445 TTDTIEGFTPFT
+1445 TTNTVEGFTPFK

-1465 YSYGALALPGYD
+1465 YSYGALTIPGYD
-1477 NADQATPSLTK
+1477 NDGTAPSIAKVEAQGNVLT
-1488 VTGTNDHIDYHFTK
+1488 YYFTK
-1502 QTGNVI
+1502 RTGNVI
-1508 YQLVEEG
+1508 YQLVEDG

-1522 TKSESVAKD
+1522 TKSESVAKG
-1531 AAIDATSAKA
+1531 AAIGATSAKA
-1541 PEATNWKLKDASN
+1541 PEATNWKLKNADD
-1554 GTVDGATDGKYDG
+1554 GTVNGATADGKYDG

-1576 AVPKTKTVTIHQ
+1576 AVPKTKMVTIRQ
-1588 MDVDTDDEIDTKTVE
+1588 MDVDTDNKIDTKTVE
-1603 LATGRLHTLQK
+1603 LETGRLHTLQK
-1614 VDYLPDNGQYTI
+1614 VDYLPDNGKYTI

-1664 DEQNQKQTIQTYL
+1664 DENNRKQTIQTYV
-1677 VQRKPGTTITV
+1677 VQRKPGTTIEV
-1688 KAPDMAYKGYTAK
+1688 KAPDMAYKGYTARVNSK
-1701 QNSVDVQPTQKSVEI
+1701 QVAPTESSVEI
-1716 EYTVTYYDITIE
+1716 EYTVTYYDVKIK
-1728 LLDENGRPL
+1728 LLDENNSAL
-1737 NTPAGYETNRKVRKG
+1737 KTPQGYELTRKVRKG
-1752 EGIVLTAPSIA
+1752 EGIVLTAPSIT
-1763 DYTLT
+1763 DYTLI

-1773 SKTADKLAD
+1773 SKTAKELEQSAD
-1782 AANRTIRFQYK
+1782 NRTIIFQYK

-1805 KLMDADK
+1805 ILNDVDNNKE
-1812 IPATL
+1812 
-1817 ITQYNSV
+1817 ITRYNNIV
-1824 VTKGNGTTTYLA
+1824 AKGTGKTTYYA
-1836 PLQDGYQVD
+1836 PVQDGYQVD
-1845 KKSQEISNAASQD
+1845 DLTKEGDNSQSEEIT
-1858 VVFNYTKSAATVT
+1858 FNYSKSAAIIT
-1871 IKFVDEKGTP
+1871 IHFVDKTGKA
-1881 LTNQQ
+1881 LTGVTDK
-1886 EQILTGYEKGQTIM
+1886 ELSGYEKGQTVM
-1900 VPAPIVPGY
+1900 VPAPALTNY
-1909 ALAGQWKNNALATM
+1909 ALAGQWKNGKLEAM
-1923 TGVTATLTLSSK
+1923 TGVTATLTLSK
-1935 DANNEITF
+1935 TETNNEITF
-1943 AYETR
+1943 AYEDR
-1948 TNVTFVLKDD
+1948 GDVAFVLKND
-1958 KGNDIQVINGKVGE
+1958 KGNDIQVINGVAGQA
-1972 KYSVADGEKLNLTA
+1972 YSVAAGGKLDLRTS
-1986 FGWKFDASN
+1986 GWAFDATHDK
-1995 EYNSTEFNKD
+1995 NSTEFKKAD
-2005 NASVTVTAD
+2005 ASVTVAQGASRT
-2014 AGDKQYTLH
+2014 YELH

-2037 VTNGENSKTEINF
+2037 VTNGEDSKTAITF
-2050 TSNDNPTTVNVGE
+2050 TDNDNPTTVNVGE

-2091 DAAVE
+2091 NAAVE

-2137 TATALTTDTSGIT
+2137 TATALTTDASGIT

-2186 VTVKTYTSVAGTKN
+2186 VTVKTYTSVAGAKT

-2220 SMTGYVLKGIEVE
+2220 SMTGYVLKGIEVKQ
-2233 HGSNTDG
+2233 GSNTDG
-2240 GAKTFPIT
+2240 GAKAFPNS
-2248 GWNNNVLTLTR
+2248 GWNNNVLTLTG

-2284 TVTDQ
+2284 TVKDQ
-2289 YASYELGNWTETVT
+2289 YASYELGSWTETVT
-2303 KDVDSTITP
+2303 KDVESTITP

-2323 QIGDSADQ
+2323 QIGDGAGQ
-2331 KQTIKKDQAANFV
+2331 KQTITKDQAANFV

-2370 ADTKFGNED
+2370 EDTKFGTED

-2387 DKLPTVNADKS
+2387 DKLPTVNSDKS
-2398 VNVPNGAEVVTP
+2398 VNVPSGAEVVTP
-2410 NGTVIPPAGSI
+2410 NGTVIPPDGSI
-2421 VKQDGT
+2421 VKPDGT

-2432 DNGQPDPGVK
+2432 ANGKTDPGVT

-2481 LATNN
+2481 LAANN

-2499 QENGQGKDYTN
+2499 QENGQGKDYAD
-2510 GATLTPTESM
+2510 GATLTPAESM
-2520 TLYAKWTASNYTH
+2520 TLYAKWSTSAYTH

-2542 TDVNSATKTQVI
+2542 TGANSATKTQVI

-2582 TERNGSGTAYTNEQ
+2582 TEQNGSGDAYTNEQ
-2596 EVTFTSASG
+2596 EVTFTSASSD
-2605 NTLTL
+2605 TLAL
-2610 YAQWYRFNK
+2610 YVQWYRFNK
-2619 DSSITVPGSDST
+2619 DGSITVPGSDST

-2645 DKPSID
+2645 DRPSID

-2656 KVPNGAEVTT
+2656 KVPSGAEVTT
-2666 PNGTIIPPNGSIVKP
+2666 PNGTIIPPDGSVVKP

-2686 APDDNGST
+2686 APDDTGST

-2708 TNKFITVTYKYGR
+2708 SKQFITVTYKYGR
-2721 TDKQVADVVQYG
+2721 TDKQEADLVQYG
-2733 KGTVTIMTG
+2733 KGTVKIMTG

-2752 FDGWKI
+2752 FDGWKV
-2758 EGSNDKFTG
+2758 EGSDDKFTG

-2784 SVTLAPDKSTDSG
+2784 SVVLAPDKTTESG

-2817 AHDKTLT
+2817 AQDKTLT

-2849 EFGFTNSALTGDQI
+2849 EFGFTNSVLSGDQI

-2905 NKDGLVDVDDI
+2905 NKDGRVNIFDVDDI
-2916 DWAYRAVADSTFI
+2916 YNLVDSAKQV
-2929 PTQDEG
+2929 PAEDEN
-2935 DTQTWYIK
+2935 DMTTWYVK
-2943 DLAMLHNPADETD
+2943 DLADLTRDANINVQDVDALYNLVD
-2956 KEFGVADIDLLYR
+2956 KIKN
-2969 LVFAVY
+2969 
-2975 GI
+2975 I

>member
-1 MKKRLLSWLLVLTMV
+1 MALSADHGNL
-16 ISLIPS
+16 PH
-22 TLVTALAADLP
+22 LVTTAFAADNT

-45 VETTQWPSDLNAD
+45 VETTLWPSDLNAD
-58 ITDFRVSGTIT
+58 ITDFRVNGTII
-69 PSDTLTVKSG
+69 PGDALTVKKG

-90 SGISRVQTT
+90 SGNGRAQKD

-114 VTISGNKSD
+114 VTLTLNKSVS
-123 EGTVVVKKGG
+123 GTVVVQKGG

-148 SITGNTMATQ
+148 SITGNTTNATVWGVAKNLVIEDGARVRLNNEA
-158 TSAARNLVVAD
+158 TKKIGISYAGTVAAPVPLLEGGRYALTDDDLRYVVAD
-169 GATVRL
+169 DSKLGTTMELDTILLRYAKPQFLFLDTTVWMDIAAGGQIGYQILNDWQAKDFESAGAEVT
-175 NAAATKEIGVSQVEV
+175 NHASKDGGV
-190 KDYSTPKGTQSAS
+190 TP
-203 YIPGMKPLSV
+203 
-213 IQGGRYTIAD
+213 
-223 SDLTYVTA
+223 
-231 DVSEKYEKIV
+231 
-241 LAHDNLILRSP
+241 
-252 KPKVLNW
+252 
-259 SPDDFMGVGGGYGS
+259 
-273 TPNYTHGW
+273 
-281 WIRAY
+281 AY
-286 LAMTADA
+286 LTDSVV
-293 PDNTGGDSSK
+293 GDIMK
-303 TPNMMQVYGERDYWH
+303 
-318 HTSDGIYVRAGLS
+318 
-331 KAGDLSQYD
+331 YD
-340 VIYINFP
+340 VIMLCAFYRNAYTGPYNDGYKHDLNEDEYQLLEKYIN
-347 FSCIEGDAYYDE
+347 
-359 EVKLLQD
+359 
-366 YLNSG
+366 NG
-371 GRVVI
+371 GRVI
-376 QGENTEGSYGVANTR
+376 LQCEDANQGNYFNTYINPVGSQIAQR
-391 ASVLANH
+391 
-398 LGAGFDLLNEAIGT
+398 LGAGFNITYQPGGNVVDIPD
-412 EHVTT
+412 TT
-417 DANTKLGKGISSVAG
+417 DMNVLEVHPLTDNVSKWRLGLASPIELLPDTKSRTLFNAKGTDGKYWSFAEDMQAGVRDDGQKWGNIMALSDANFWTQSGYNAHYGNIPGAITFAKNILGDS
-432 QGLKTGNASTIRSN
+432 RSN
-446 GKAEYKTIAYVTL
+446 RVYAAL
-459 DGEKRDVIVDQQA
+459 
-472 GTTADKWGS
+472 
-481 LTVVADADMVRRG
+481 G
-494 YSADA
+494 Y
-499 AVEQFYRNLLND
+499 
-511 SVERRNMAAAGFNP
+511 NP
-525 NKEIDKQA
+525 NDLQIDKQA
-533 TTTTTTV
+533 STTTTTT
-540 TNDYPTPY
+540 TNYETVSK
-548 AALQKAVETNTV
+548 ALGKVRNDEYT
-560 TLLTKSREADGG
+560 TLLRDHD
-572 LTPTRDELLF
+572 LTPVSNELLF
-582 EHSTLA
+582 EESTLKFK
-588 YEKGSKYDGSK
+588 EGTKYAGTEVFAKS
-599 IHADTAGV
+599 AGV
-607 YLDITKTGDVN
+607 YIDITNDGSLN
-618 LYSGTVTVTPKDA
+618 LHSGTVTVTPKDKN
-631 TYPLV
+631 YV
-636 LNGTMDQ
+636 LTMNGTMNDT
-643 DGTAITGGYKITAT
+643 GTQITGGYKITAT
-657 GAYTLDADDDTT
+657 GAYTLDADDE
-669 KIKTGNGGGA
+669 KTPILAENGGGA
-679 SITIPKADTSVTV
+679 KLTIPKAGTAVTV
-692 AYTGGTDGKLNGKT
+692 AYSGGADGKLDGKT
-706 VTYTAKENGE
+706 VTYTAKNDGDS
-716 KFYLGCYT
+716 FYLGCYT
-724 VSYEVEGNVT
+724 VTYNVEGNVT
-734 WTETDLAWDGHDFV
+734 WTADDLAWDGHNFV
-748 TKMTPAS
+748 TKMTPAE
-755 GYDAHGEKLAVV
+755 GYEAKGEKLAVV
-767 DIASAKTYDM
+767 DQTSHDLGNYQM
-777 ENGGTEGTGAET
+777 ENGTKENDPDTGKTDT
-789 WGIFNSVT
+789 WGVFNSVK
-797 KLKDGAT
+797 KLADGVT
-804 PKITVK
+804 PKITIR
-810 QQYLHEN
+810 QQYLHNN
-817 NVDRNGYATVTVR
+817 NVDRNGYSTVTVR
-830 NVREDITIRT
+830 DVRANIIIKT
-840 TGNAVESSRPNIYV
+840 TGDAIQAARPNIYV
-854 VGVGVKDGQRTQLW
+854 VGVGKRAGHEDEQLW
-868 AYTTQRTTDDQVT
+868 AYTTQRTTDDQNL
-881 TKDVEGWPWAKWKVV
+881 TKDVEGWPWANWKAV
-896 SAKTAKGTQASYEG
+896 SAKTAQGTQAKYEDKG
-910 NQITTWTEQTI
+910 NPIVNWTTQQI
-921 KNSTTAGGALC
+921 KDSSTAGGKLC
-932 PVELTQG
+932 PVELTKG
-939 DMVVVFQYEWDMV
+939 DMVVVFEYEWDMV
-952 NVKINAKLG
+952 DVKINAKLG
-961 EGDTAVDFPGY
+961 SSADPGNATDFPGY
-972 TTQYAEVQRDVES
+972 IPQYATLQRDVKG

-996 PTAASTTIT
+996 PDQTSQEFT
-1005 PTVGTDGNY
+1005 PTQTNGQY
-1014 GPYEVTFYYKLAM
+1014 GPYEVTFYYTMAM
-1027 GQVIY
+1027 GHVLY
-1032 RAVDDGGHELATWD
+1032 RAVDEADHELATWD

-1051 QGDTVS
+1051 QGDAVS
-1057 TDYALAPKLAG
+1057 TDWKLAPDLAG
-1068 YQVKH
+1068 YQVKRE
-1073 KNGNATA
+1073 
-1080 VNNGTADKYDGVN
+1080 NGTALDADSQPATKYDGK

-1102 PKTRDVEVKMVEYT
+1102 SKTRDVEIKMVEYT

-1124 ELRTDTTSYANSPVG
+1124 ELRTDTTSYAKSPVG
-1139 FTLNLAAP
+1139 FTLNLTAP
-1147 AIPGYTVKE
+1147 AISGYTVKGIENDPE
-1156 VADNDEISKSKTVFV
+1156 VCASKSVFV
-1171 EDNDS
+1171 DDTGT
-1176 GKLTVY
+1176 GKITVY

-1188 TQDEAKI
+1188 TQDDAKI

-1221 LVRVPAV
+1221 LVRVPTV
-1228 KGYVSDPANKDVSIA
+1228 KGYVSDPSNKSVSIA
-1243 PDQTLNAGWGKGTV
+1243 PDDTLNADWGKGTV

-1309 PDVYGYTLADGQE
+1309 PDVYGYTLADGQK

-1332 ESKTDLTYT
+1332 ESKTELTYT

-1356 KGVDKDG
+1356 KGLDKDG

-1369 TNSVTQGTASVD
+1369 TNSVTQGTASVN

-1409 VLTVATSAAAKGDQ
+1409 VLIVNTSAAAKGDK

-1433 TADVTINAYYKG
+1433 TTDVTVNAYYKD
-1445 TTDTIEGFTPFT
+1445 TTNTVEGFTPFK

-1465 YSYGALALPGYD
+1465 YSYGALTLTGYD
-1477 NADQATPSLTK
+1477 NDGATPSIADVKAQDNVL
-1488 VTGTNDHIDYHFTK
+1488 NYYFTK

-1508 YQLVEEG
+1508 YQLVEDG

-1522 TKSESVAKD
+1522 TKSESVNKD
-1531 AAIDATSAKA
+1531 AAIDVTSAKA
-1541 PEATNWKLKDASN
+1541 PEATNWKLKDASD
-1554 GTVDGATDGKYDG
+1554 GTVSGATTDGKYDG

-1576 AVPKTKTVTIHQ
+1576 AVPKTKTVTIRQ
-1588 MDVDTDDEIDTKTVE
+1588 MDVDTDKEIDTKTVE
-1603 LATGRLHTLQK
+1603 LETGRLHTLQK
-1614 VDYLPDNGQYTI
+1614 VNYLPGNGKYTI

-1649 RRSTDEDVTVNLVYM
+1649 RRSTDENVTVNLVYM
-1664 DEQNQKQTIQTYL
+1664 DEQNQKQTIQTYV
-1677 VQRKPGTTITV
+1677 VQRKPGTTIEV

-1701 QNSVDVQPTQKSVEI
+1701 VNSKQVAPTERSVEI
-1716 EYTVTYYDITIE
+1716 EYTVTYYEVKIK
-1728 LLDENGRPL
+1728 LLDENNSEL
-1737 NTPAGYETNRKVRKG
+1737 KTPQGYELTRKVRKG

-1763 DYTLT
+1763 DYTLIST
-1768 SALVV
+1768 LVV
-1773 SKTADKLAD
+1773 SKTAEELEQSAD
-1782 AANRTIRFQYK
+1782 NRTITFQYK

-1805 KLMDADK
+1805 ILNDVDSSKE
-1812 IPATL
+1812 
-1817 ITQYNSV
+1817 ITRYNNIV
-1824 VTKGNGTTTYLA
+1824 AKGTGKTTYYA
-1836 PLQDGYQVD
+1836 PVQDGYQVD
-1845 KKSQEISNAASQD
+1845 ALTKEGDNRQSEEIT
-1858 VVFNYTKSAATVT
+1858 FNYSKSAATIT
-1871 IKFVDEKGTP
+1871 IHFVDKTGKA
-1881 LTNQQ
+1881 LTGVADT
-1886 EQILTGYEKGQTIM
+1886 ELSGYEKGQTVM
-1900 VPAPIVPGY
+1900 VSAPALTNY
-1909 ALAGQWKNNALATM
+1909 ALAGQWKNGKLEAM
-1923 TGVTATLTLSSK
+1923 TGVTATLTLSK
-1935 DANNEITF
+1935 TKTNNEITF
-1943 AYETR
+1943 AYEDR
-1948 TNVTFVLKDD
+1948 GDVTFVLKDET
-1958 KGNDIQVINGKVGE
+1958 GSDIQVINGVADQE
-1972 KYSVADGEKLNLTA
+1972 YSVAAGGKLDLRTS
-1986 FGWKFDASN
+1986 GWAFDASHKD
-1995 EYNSTEFNKD
+1995 NSTEFKTA
-2005 NASVTVTAD
+2005 NASVTVAQGASRT
-2014 AGDKQYTLH
+2014 YELH

-2037 VTNGENSKTEINF
+2037 VANGENSKTEINF
-2050 TSNDNPTTVNVGE
+2050 TDNDNPTTVNVGE

-2091 DAAVE
+2091 NAAVE

-2137 TATALTTDTSGIT
+2137 TATALTTDASGIT

-2186 VTVKTYTSVAGTKN
+2186 VTVKTYTSVAGTKT

-2220 SMTGYVLKGIEVE
+2220 SMTGYVLKGIEVKQ
-2233 HGSNTDG
+2233 GSNTDG
-2240 GAKTFPIT
+2240 GAKAFPNT
-2248 GWNNNVLTLTR
+2248 GWNNNVLTLTG
-2259 LTNDVEVV
+2259 LTNDVEVT

-2284 TVTDQ
+2284 TVKDQ
-2289 YASYELGNWTETVT
+2289 YASYEIGSWTETVT
-2303 KDVDSTITP
+2303 KDVESTITP

-2323 QIGDSADQ
+2323 QIGGGTGQ
-2331 KQTIKKDQAANFV
+2331 KQTITKDQAANFV
-2344 LTHTFTADTNV
+2344 LAHKFTADANV

-2370 ADTKFGNED
+2370 EDTKFGTED

-2398 VNVPNGAEVVTP
+2398 VNVPNGAEVLTP
-2410 NGTVIPPAGSI
+2410 NGTVIPPDGSI
-2421 VKQDGT
+2421 VKPDGT
-2427 IVAPG
+2427 IVAP
-2432 DNGQPDPGVK
+2432 DANGKTDPGVT

-2448 DSSNASYLYVK
+2448 DSAKATYFYVK

-2469 PTQFFKKGTEIT
+2469 PTQFFKKGTGIT

-2486 LTAENKTANGWNT
+2486 LTAENKTANGWNA
-2499 QENGQGKDYTN
+2499 QENGQGKDYAD

-2542 TDVNSATKTQVI
+2542 TGTNSATKTQVI

-2605 NTLTL
+2605 DTLTL

-2645 DKPSID
+2645 DKPSIN

-2752 FDGWKI
+2752 FDGWKV

-2784 SVTLAPDKSTDSG
+2784 SVTLAPDKTTESG
-2797 KRLETGAKDGELKLV
+2797 KRLEIGAKAGELKLV

-2817 AHDKTLT
+2817 AQDKTLT

-2905 NKDGLVDVDDI
+2905 NKDGLVDADDI
-2916 DWAYRAVADSTFI
+2916 DWTYRAVADSSFV
-2929 PTQDEG
+2929 PTQDAA

-2943 DLAMLHNPADETD
+2943 DLAVLHTPADEND
-2956 KEFGVADIDLLYR
+2956 KTITADDLDILYN

>member
-22 TLVTALAADLP
+22 TLVTTAFAAENP

-40 AGKTK
+40 AGKTTVK
-45 VETTQWPSDLNAD
+45 LTNDWPSDLSAD
-58 ITDFRVSGTIT
+58 ITDVTVTNTIG
-69 PSDTLTVKSG
+69 PGSTLTVGKG
-79 KTLIV
+79 KTLIF
-84 HGSGTL
+84 HGSGFISNGTANQTL
-90 SGISRVQTT
+90 V
-99 PFFIVEDGGHLVLDN
+99 IVEEGGHLVLDEVIIQN
-114 VTISGNKSD
+114 NKVSSD
-123 EGTVVVKKGG
+123 GAIYVKSGG
-133 LLDLGYNDQKDRFAP
+133 LLDLGYNDQSSRHAP
-148 SITGNTMATQ
+148 SITGNTTTAGV
-158 TSAARNLVVAD
+158 AKNLVIAD
-169 GATVRL
+169 DAMVRL
-175 NAAATKEIGVSQVEV
+175 NAQAKRPIGIYYSGDLGAPFAIVE
-190 KDYSTPKGTQSAS
+190 S
-203 YIPGMKPLSV
+203 
-213 IQGGRYTIAD
+213 GRYTLVD
-223 SDLTYVTA
+223 A
-231 DVSEKYEKIV
+231 DVSTSTISSENADYKISINYGDIYV
-241 LAHDNLILRSP
+241 QRTTPKILLIDPGARATNTITNVVAGGDYVFRPGSASSLVSNLRVAIQDTFNGAHERNIVNP
-252 KPKVLNW
+252 
-259 SPDDFMGVGGGYGS
+259 
-273 TPNYTHGW
+273 
-281 WIRAY
+281 IRATIDY
-286 LAMTADA
+286 KEYISS
-293 PDNTGGDSSK
+293 TGIDYTNGSYSFDDID
-303 TPNMMQVYGERDYWH
+303 NMM
-318 HTSDGIYVRAGLS
+318 
-331 KAGDLSQYD
+331 QYD
-340 VIYINFP
+340 VILINGAWGKLTE
-347 FSCIEGDAYYDE
+347 EGRA
-359 EVKLLQD
+359 KLID

-371 GRVVI
+371 GAI
-376 QGENTEGSYGVANTR
+376 YFQAEDTQSGFDGVR
-391 ASVLANH
+391 AATNVWMRD
-398 LGAGFDLLNEAIGT
+398 LGASGFEAMSSPSGAGNLSAWYVDTNAYAKRLTKDMTKNWHVEWTAPIKEGDGIEPIFMATFLDQKAYMWGASFLAGERADGAKYGRLLTITDGNIVAPGT
-412 EHVTT
+412 GA
-417 DANTKLGKGISSVAG
+417 DYRYQPRIAG
-432 QGLKTGNASTIRSN
+432 QFFT
-446 GKAEYKTIAYVTL
+446 
-459 DGEKRDVIVDQQA
+459 
-472 GTTADKWGS
+472 
-481 LTVVADADMVRRG
+481 
-494 YSADA
+494 
-499 AVEQFYRNLLND
+499 NLLRTTIEN
-511 SVERRNMAAAGFNP
+511 RITAAAGYNP
-525 NKEIDKQA
+525 NAKVTYQA
-533 TTTTTTV
+533 TTTTTTEA
-540 TNDYPTPY
+540 TNYRTPY
-548 AALQKAVETNTV
+548 AAMQKAVEGNTV
-560 TLLTKSREADGG
+560 TLLTKSNATVEQVSN
-572 LTPTRDELLF
+572 ELLF

-588 YEKGSKYDGSK
+588 YETGSQYDGST

-607 YLDITKTGDVN
+607 YLDITKTGEVN
-618 LYSGTVTVTPKDA
+618 LYSGTVTVTPKDKN
-631 TYPLV
+631 YV
-636 LNGTMDQ
+636 LTMNGTMD
-643 DGTAITGGYKITAT
+643 DTGTQITGGYKITAT

-679 SITIPKADTSVTV
+679 SITIPTAGTSVTV

-706 VTYTAKENGE
+706 ITYTATENNE

-734 WTETDLAWDGHDFV
+734 WAEDDLAWDGHDFA
-748 TKMTPAS
+748 TKMTPAT
-755 GYDAHGEKLAVV
+755 GFDAHGEKLAVV
-767 DIASAKTYDM
+767 DIANSKTYDM
-777 ENGGTEGTGAET
+777 ENGGTEGTGTET
-789 WGIFNSVT
+789 WGVFNSKT

-854 VGVGVKDGQRTQLW
+854 VGVGVKDGTKTQLW

-896 SAKTAKGTQASYEG
+896 SAKTAKGTQAAYEG
-910 NQITTWTEQTI
+910 NQITTWTNQTI

-1005 PTVGTDGNY
+1005 PTAGQDGTY

-1032 RAVDDGGHELATWD
+1032 RAVDAGGHELATWD
-1046 GPRVM
+1046 GPRVL

-1068 YQVKH
+1068 YQVKQQ
-1073 KNGNATA
+1073 NGNATA
-1080 VNNGTADKYDGVN
+1080 ANNGTADKYDGVN

-1156 VADNDEISKSKTVFV
+1156 VADNDEISKSKSVFV

-1221 LVRVPAV
+1221 LVRVPTV
-1228 KGYVSDPANKDVSIA
+1228 KGYVSDTSNKDVSIA
-1243 PDQTLNAGWGKGTV
+1243 PDETINADWGVGTV
-1257 RFLYSPNTVKVTVK
+1257 RFLYSPNTVNVTVK

-1276 KTAGDAGYE
+1276 KAAGDADYE

-1309 PDVYGYTLADGQE
+1309 PDVYGYTLADGQD

-1356 KGVDKDG
+1356 KGLDKDG

-1409 VLTVATSAAAKGDQ
+1409 VLTVNTSAAAKGDK

-1433 TADVTINAYYKG
+1433 TADVTINAYYKD
-1445 TTDTIEGFTPFT
+1445 TTNTVEGFTPFK

-1465 YSYGALALPGYD
+1465 YSYGALTIPGYD
-1477 NADQATPSLTK
+1477 NDGAAPSIADVKAQGNTLT
-1488 VTGTNDHIDYHFTK
+1488 YYFTK
-1502 QTGNVI
+1502 RTGNVV
-1508 YQLVEEG
+1508 YQLVEDG

-1522 TKSESVAKD
+1522 TKSESVAKG

-1541 PEATNWKLKDASN
+1541 PEATNWKLKNASN
-1554 GTVDGATDGKYDG
+1554 GTVTGATADGKYDG

-1576 AVPKTKTVTIHQ
+1576 AVSKTKTVTLKL
-1588 MDVDTDDEIDTKTVE
+1588 MDVDTDKQIGTKEVE
-1603 LATGRLHTLQK
+1603 LETGKLHTLAK
-1614 VDYLPDNGQYTI
+1614 ADYLPAGYTV
-1626 SGLKTV
+1626 SGLSQV

-1637 DDNQARSVNMYF
+1637 DDNQPRTVNMYF
-1649 RRSTDEDVTVNLVYM
+1649 RHSTDEDVTVNLVYK
-1664 DEQNQKQTIQTYL
+1664 DENDQKQTIQTYA
-1677 VQRKPGTTITV
+1677 VQRKPGTTIEV

-1701 QNSVDVQPTQKSVEI
+1701 VNSKQVAPTETSVEI
-1716 EYTVTYYDITIE
+1716 EYTVTYYEVKIK
-1728 LLDENGRPL
+1728 LLDENNSAL
-1737 NTPAGYETNRKVRKG
+1737 KTPQGYELTRKVRKG

-1763 DYTLT
+1763 DYTLI

-1773 SKTADKLAD
+1773 SKTAEELEQSED
-1782 AANRTIRFQYK
+1782 NRTITFQYK

-1805 KLMDADK
+1805 ILNDVDNNKE
-1812 IPATL
+1812 
-1817 ITQYNSV
+1817 ITRYNNIV
-1824 VTKGNGTTTYLA
+1824 AKGTGKTTYYA
-1836 PLQDGYQVD
+1836 PVQDGYQVD
-1845 KKSQEISNAASQD
+1845 ALTKEGDNSQSEEIT
-1858 VVFNYTKSAATVT
+1858 FNYSKSAAIIT
-1871 IKFVDEKGTP
+1871 IHFVDKTGNA
-1881 LTNQQ
+1881 LTGVADT
-1886 EQILTGYEKGQTIM
+1886 ELSGYEKGQTVM
-1900 VPAPIVPGY
+1900 VSAPALTNY
-1909 ALAGQWKNNALATM
+1909 ALAGQWKNGKLEAM
-1923 TGVTATLTLSSK
+1923 TGVTATLTLSK
-1935 DANNEITF
+1935 TATNNEITF
-1943 AYETR
+1943 AYEDR
-1948 TNVTFVLKDD
+1948 GDVTFVLKDD
-1958 KGNDIQVINGKVGE
+1958 KGNDIQVINGVANQE
-1972 KYSVADGEKLNLTA
+1972 YSVAAGGKLDLRTS
-1986 FGWKFDASN
+1986 GWAFDASHKD
-1995 EYNSTEFNKD
+1995 NSTDFKTA
-2005 NASVTVTAD
+2005 NASVTVAQGASGT
-2014 AGDKQYTLH
+2014 YELH

-2037 VTNGENSKTEINF
+2037 VTDGENSKTEISF
-2050 TSNDNPTTVNVGE
+2050 TSNDNNPNTVNVGE

-2091 DAAVE
+2091 NAAVE

-2186 VTVKTYTSVAGTKN
+2186 VTVKTYTSVAGAKTP
-2200 EYQTGIEVVK
+2200 YQTGIEVVK

-2220 SMTGYVLKGIEVE
+2220 SMTGYVLKGIEVKQGNNAD
-2233 HGSNTDG
+2233 GS
-2240 GAKTFPIT
+2240 AKAFPTT
-2248 GWNNNVLTLTR
+2248 GWNNNVLTLTN
-2259 LTNDVEVV
+2259 LTENVEVT

-2284 TVTDQ
+2284 TVKDQ
-2289 YASYELGNWTETVT
+2289 YASYEIGSWTETVT
-2303 KDVDSTITP
+2303 KDVESTITP

-2323 QIGDSADQ
+2323 QIGDGAGQ
-2331 KQTIKKDQAANFV
+2331 KQTITKDQAANFV

-2370 ADTKFGNED
+2370 EDTKFGTED

-2387 DKLPTVNADKS
+2387 DKLPTVNSDKS
-2398 VNVPNGAEVVTP
+2398 VNVPSGAEVVTP
-2410 NGTVIPPAGSI
+2410 NGTVIPPDGSI
-2421 VKQDGT
+2421 VKPDGT

-2432 DNGQPDPGVK
+2432 ANGKTDPGVT

-2481 LATNN
+2481 LAANN

-2499 QENGQGKDYTN
+2499 QENGQGKDYAD
-2510 GATLTPTESM
+2510 GATLTPAESM
-2520 TLYAKWTASNYTH
+2520 TLYAKWSTSAYTH

-2542 TDVNSATKTQVI
+2542 TGANSATKTQVI

-2582 TERNGSGTAYTNEQ
+2582 KAQNGSGTAYTNEQ

-2605 NTLTL
+2605 VTLTL

-2619 DSSITVPGSDST
+2619 DGSITVPGSDST

-2645 DKPSID
+2645 DRPSVD

-2656 KVPNGAEVTT
+2656 KVPSGAEVTT
-2666 PNGTIIPPNGSIVKP
+2666 PNGTIIPPNGSTVKP

-2686 APDDNGST
+2686 TPDNT
-2694 EPGIEIDPSKPGDA
+2694 EITDPTTPPAGY
-2708 TNKFITVTYKYGR
+2708 ITLTYKYGR

-2733 KGTVTIMTG
+2733 KDTITVMTG
-2742 NPFTAPTGYQ
+2742 NPFDAPSGYQ
-2752 FDGWKI
+2752 FDGWKV
-2758 EGSNDKFTG
+2758 EGSDDKFTG
-2767 TEVNASTTLVAQ
+2767 TTVNATTTLVAQ

-2784 SVTLAPDKSTDSG
+2784 SVVLAPDKTTDSG

-2817 AHDKTLT
+2817 AKDKTLT

-2849 EFGFTNSALTGDQI
+2849 EFGFTNSVLTGDQI

-2905 NKDGLVDVDDI
+2905 NKDGLVDADDI
-2916 DWAYRAVADSTFI
+2916 DWTYRAVADSSFV
-2929 PTQDEG
+2929 PTQDAA

-2943 DLAMLHNPADETD
+2943 DLAVLHTPADEND
-2956 KEFGVADIDLLYR
+2956 KTITADDLDILYN